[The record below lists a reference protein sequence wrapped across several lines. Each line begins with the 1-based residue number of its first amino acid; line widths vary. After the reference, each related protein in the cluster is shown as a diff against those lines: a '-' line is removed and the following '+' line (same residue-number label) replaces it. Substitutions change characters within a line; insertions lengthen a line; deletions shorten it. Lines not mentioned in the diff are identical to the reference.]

1 MNLFFNIEHPMSNE
15 FLDRHIG
22 PSADDI
28 ISMLNSINCKSVDE
42 VVAQTVPESILF
54 GNRMN
59 VEEGLTERDSLELA
73 TQLAGENIL
82 ATNFIGQGYYGTLM
96 PSVIQRNILENP
108 GWYTAY
114 TPYQAEIS
122 QGRLE
127 MLLNFQ
133 QMIIDLTGMDISNAS
148 LLDEPTACAEAMM
161 MAKRTNRKNKSN
173 RFLVDS
179 NTNAQTITILQTR
192 AKPLGI
198 ELVIEDVQNNNFSD
212 CFAVLMQS
220 PGTNGE
226 VRDLSSDIAKAK
238 DNGALTIV
246 ACDVLALA
254 LIKTPAEM
262 GADIAVGNSQ
272 RFGVPMGFG
281 GPHAAY
287 LATRDE
293 FKRMVPGRLIGV
305 SQDVLGNPAM
315 RMSLQTREQHI
326 RRDKATSNICTAQ
339 VLLAVLAAAYGIYHG
354 AAGLKKIASKVH
366 AKAAS
371 LAASLQAAGFDLAAE
386 QFFDTITINTD
397 NAQALFKL
405 AQQASINLRLLSDT
419 QLSIAVDETTTE
431 AELSNLLNVFSVS
444 ELTNSEGVLSQHM
457 MRKTAYLTH
466 SVFSNYHSETEMMR
480 YLKRLENKDIAL
492 NHSMIALG
500 SCTMKLNA
508 ATQMYPISL
517 PGFSKLH
524 PYAPTEQTKGYQQL
538 FKDLEHSLC
547 EVTGYDAV
555 SLQPNAGSQGEFAGL
570 LAIHA
575 YHDSRGDA
583 HRNICLIPSSA
594 HGTNPASAIMAGMKV
609 VIVKCDESG
618 NIDIDDLKAKVEKH
632 ADNLSAIMVTYP
644 STHGVFEVAIKEICE
659 IIHAAGGQVYLDG
672 ANLNA
677 MVGVTRM
684 GEFGADVSH
693 INLHKTF
700 AIPHGGGGPGM
711 GPIGVK
717 AHLAEFLPGNPLE
730 KDSNAVSAA
739 MYGSASILPISWSYI
754 KLLGKYGMQRSTEVA
769 IVSANYIANALAQS
783 FPILYRGDQGMVAHE
798 CIIDIRPL
806 KEQSGISEED
816 IAKRLMDYGF
826 HSPTMSFPVAGTL
839 MIEPTESESKREID
853 RFITAM
859 ISIHDEIQKVI
870 DGRWDKDNNP
880 LKNAPH
886 TAHEMSTE
894 WTYPYTRQEAVYP
907 VESLVANKYFPP
919 VKRIDNVYG
928 DRNLFCSCVS
938 TKDFA

>member
-1 MNLFFNIEHPMSNE
+1 MSNE

-22 PSADDI
+22 PSEAEI
-28 ISMLNSINCKSVDE
+28 ASMLSAIGQKTVDD
-42 VVAQTVPESILF
+42 VVSKTVPEGILF
-54 GNRMN
+54 GNRMD
-59 VEEGLTERDSLELA
+59 VDEGLSERDTLALA
-73 TQLAGENIL
+73 TKLAADNII
-82 ATNFIGQGYYGTLM
+82 ASNFIGQGYYGTLM
-96 PSVIQRNILENP
+96 PTVIQRNILENP

-133 QMIIDLTGMDISNAS
+133 QMIMDLTGMDISNAS
-148 LLDEPTACAEAMM
+148 LLDEPTAAAEAMM
-161 MAKRTNRKNKSN
+161 MAKRANRKNKSN
-173 RFLVDS
+173 KLLIDS
-179 NTNAQTITILQTR
+179 NTHPQTITILQTR
-192 AKPLGI
+192 AKPIGI
-198 ELVIEDVQNNNFSD
+198 ELVVADVQENDFSD

-226 VRDLSSDIAKAK
+226 VRDLSGDISKAKAQ
-238 DNGALTIV
+238 NVLTIV
-246 ACDVLALA
+246 ACDILALT

-262 GADIAVGNSQ
+262 GADIAIGNSQ

-281 GPHAAY
+281 GPHAAF

-293 FKRMVPGRLIGV
+293 FKRMVPGRIIGV
-305 SQDVLGNPAM
+305 SQDALGNPAM

-354 AAGLKKIASKVH
+354 AKGLKKIAQSVH
-366 AKAAS
+366 NKAVNLAQS
-371 LAASLQAAGFDLAAE
+371 LENSGFELLSNS
-386 QFFDTITINTD
+386 FFDTITIKTDKAQEFFNT
-397 NAQALFKL
+397 
-405 AQQASINLRLLSDT
+405 AQQQDINLRLLSDT
-419 QLSIAVDETTTE
+419 QLTIAIDETTTSQ
-431 AELSNLLNVFSVS
+431 ELQALLSILSASKASDLQSASKASDLPMRQS
-444 ELTNSEGVLSQHM
+444 E
-457 MRKTAYLTH
+457 YLTH
-466 SVFSNYHSETEMMR
+466 PVFSLYHSETEMMR

-517 PGFSKLH
+517 PGFSKIH
-524 PYAPTEQTKGYQQL
+524 PYAPENQTQGYQQL
-538 FKDLEHSLC
+538 FKDLEHALA

-575 YHDSRGDA
+575 YHNSRGES

-594 HGTNPASAIMAGMKV
+594 HGTNPASAVMAGMKV

-618 NIDIDDLKAKVEKH
+618 NIDIDDLQTKADKH

-644 STHGVFEVAIKEICE
+644 STHGVFEVEIQQVCE
-659 IIHAAGGQVYLDG
+659 IIHSKGGQVYLDG

-677 MVGVTRM
+677 MVGITRM

-717 AHLAEFLPGNPLE
+717 THLAEFLPGNPLNRN
-730 KDSNAVSAA
+730 SNAVSAT

-754 KLLGKYGMQRSTEVA
+754 KLLGKYGMQRSTEIA
-769 IVSANYIANALAQS
+769 IVSANYIADELKDY
-783 FPILYRGDQGMVAHE
+783 FPILYRGEQGMVAHE

-806 KEQSGISEED
+806 KAQSGIAEED

-859 ISIHDEIQKVI
+859 ISIYNEIQKVI
-870 DGRWDKDNNP
+870 SGEWDTDNNP

-886 TAHEMSTE
+886 TAVEMAGE
-894 WTYPYTRQEAVYP
+894 WNYPYTRTEALYP
-907 VESLVANKYFPP
+907 VASLLANKYFPP

-928 DRNLFCSCVS
+928 DRNLFCSCIAI
-938 TKDFA
+938 KDFE

>member
-1 MNLFFNIEHPMSNE
+1 
-15 FLDRHIG
+15 
-22 PSADDI
+22 
-28 ISMLNSINCKSVDE
+28 MLNSINCKTVDE
-42 VVAQTVPESILF
+42 VVSKTVPDSILF
-54 GNRMN
+54 GNRML
-59 VEEGLTERDSLELA
+59 VDEGLTERDSLELA
-73 TQLAGENIL
+73 TKLASENIL

-148 LLDEPTACAEAMM
+148 LLDEPTAAAEAMM
-161 MAKRTNRKNKSN
+161 MAKRANRKNKSN
-173 RFLVDS
+173 RFLIDQ
-179 NTNAQTITILQTR
+179 NTNPQTITILQTR

-198 ELVIEDVQNNNFSD
+198 ELVVENIQNNDFSD
-212 CFAVLMQS
+212 CFAALLQS

-226 VRDLSSDIAKAK
+226 VRDLTNDLAKAK
-238 DNGALTIV
+238 EAGVLTIV
-246 ACDVLALA
+246 ACDLLALT

-281 GPHAAY
+281 GPHAAF

-305 SQDVLGNPAM
+305 SQDVAGNPAM

-339 VLLAVLAAAYGIYHG
+339 VLLAVLAAAYGVYHG
-354 AAGLKKIASKVH
+354 AKGLKKIATKVH
-366 AKAAS
+366 IKASS
-371 LAASLQAAGFDLAAE
+371 LATSLKSAGFELATE
-386 QFFDTITINTD
+386 QFFDTVTIATD
-397 NAQALFKL
+397 QAKALFEKAQA
-405 AQQASINLRLLSDT
+405 QNINLRLLADN
-419 QLSIAVDETTTE
+419 QLTIAVDETTTE
-431 AELSNLLNVFSVS
+431 AELLALLAIFSVDGLSDS
-444 ELTNSEGVLSQHM
+444 EPLLSTDM
-457 MRKTAYLTH
+457 LRKSTYLTH
-466 SVFSNYHSETEMMR
+466 PVFSQYHSETEMMR

-524 PYAPTEQTKGYQQL
+524 PYVPEDQTLGYQQL
-538 FKDLEHSLC
+538 FKDLEHALC

-570 LAIHA
+570 LAIHS
-575 YHDSRGDA
+575 YHESRGDFD
-583 HRNICLIPSSA
+583 RNICLIPSSA
-594 HGTNPASAIMAGMKV
+594 HGTNPASAVMAGMKV
-609 VIVKCDESG
+609 VIVKCDEAG
-618 NIDIDDLKAKVEKH
+618 NIDVEDLKAKVEKH
-632 ADNLSAIMVTYP
+632 AEKLSAIMVTYP
-644 STHGVFEVAIKEICE
+644 STHGVFEVEIKQICE

-677 MVGVTRM
+677 MVGITRM

-717 AHLAEFLPGNPLE
+717 AHLAEFLPGDPLE
-730 KDSNAVSAA
+730 KNSNAVSAA

-754 KLLGKYGMQRSTEVA
+754 KLLGKYGMQRSTEIA
-769 IVSANYIANALAQS
+769 IVSANYVANELAQS

-806 KEQSGISEED
+806 KAQSGISEED

-826 HSPTMSFPVAGTL
+826 HSPTMSFPVTGTL
-839 MIEPTESESKREID
+839 MIEPTESESKHEMD

-859 ISIHDEIQKVI
+859 TSIHTEIQKVI
-870 DGRWDKDNNP
+870 SGEWDKDNNP

-886 TAHEMSTE
+886 TAYEMAGE
-894 WTYPYTRQEAVYP
+894 WSYPYSRQEALYP
-907 VESLVANKYFPP
+907 VESLVVNKYFPP

-928 DRNLFCSCVS
+928 DRNLFCSCV
-938 TKDFA
+938 TTQDFA

>member
-1 MNLFFNIEHPMSNE
+1 MSNE

-22 PSADDI
+22 PSAEDI
-28 ISMLNSINCKSVDE
+28 TSMLDAINCKTVHE
-42 VVAQTVPESILF
+42 VISKTVPNAILF
-54 GNRMN
+54 GNRME
-59 VEEGLTERDSLELA
+59 VDEGLTERDSLELA
-73 TQLAGENIL
+73 TKLASDNVL

-96 PSVIQRNILENP
+96 PTVIQRNILENP

-161 MAKRTNRKNKSN
+161 MAKRANRKNKSN
-173 RFLVDS
+173 KFLIDS
-179 NTNAQTITILQTR
+179 NTNIQTITILQTR

-198 ELVIEDVQNNNFSD
+198 ELVVEDIQNNDFSD
-212 CFAVLMQS
+212 CFAALLQS
-220 PGTNGE
+220 PGANGE
-226 VRDLSSDIAKAK
+226 VRDLTSDIAKAK
-238 DNGALTIV
+238 DNGVLTIV

-293 FKRMVPGRLIGV
+293 FKRMVPGRIIGV

-339 VLLAVLAAAYGIYHG
+339 VLLAVLAAAYGVYHG

-366 AKAAS
+366 AKAS
-371 LAASLQAAGFDLAAE
+371 NLAASLSVAGFELAAA
-386 QFFDTITINTD
+386 QFFDTVTINTD
-397 NAQALFKL
+397 KAQDLFTS
-405 AQQASINLRLLSDT
+405 AQKMGINIRLLNDT
-419 QLSIAVDETTTE
+419 QLSMSVDETTTE
-431 AELSNLLNVFSVS
+431 AELLALLSVFSIDKLLES
-444 ELTNSEGVLSQHM
+444 DAALSVDM
-457 MRKTAYLTH
+457 MRTTEYLTH
-466 SVFSNYHSETEMMR
+466 PVFSLYHSETEMMR

-524 PYAPTEQTKGYQQL
+524 PYAPEDQTQGYQQL
-538 FKDLEHSLC
+538 FKDLEHALC

-570 LAIHA
+570 LAIHS
-575 YHDSRGDA
+575 YHQSRGD
-583 HRNICLIPSSA
+583 HDRNICLIPSSA
-594 HGTNPASAIMAGMKV
+594 HGTNPASAVMAGMKV
-609 VIVKCDESG
+609 VIVKCDEAG
-618 NIDIDDLKAKVEKH
+618 NIDINDLKAKVEKH
-632 ADNLSAIMVTYP
+632 EDKLAAIMVTYP
-644 STHGVFEVAIKEICE
+644 STHGVFEVEIKNICD
-659 IIHAAGGQVYLDG
+659 IIHNAGGQVYLDG

-677 MVGVTRM
+677 MVGITRM

-717 AHLAEFLPGNPLE
+717 SHLAPFLPGDPLD

-769 IVSANYIANALAQS
+769 IVSANYIADALKDS

-806 KEQSGISEED
+806 KAQSDISEED

-870 DGRWDKDNNP
+870 SGEWDKDDNP

-886 TAHEMSTE
+886 TAHEMAGE
-894 WTYPYTRQEAVYP
+894 WNYPYTRQEALYP
-907 VESLVANKYFPP
+907 VQTLVTNKYFPP

-928 DRNLFCSCVS
+928 DRNLFCSCI
-938 TKDFA
+938 TTEDFE

>member
-1 MNLFFNIEHPMSNE
+1 MSNE

-22 PSADDI
+22 PSAEDI
-28 ISMLNSINCKSVDE
+28 SAMLTAINCETVDE
-42 VVAQTVPESILF
+42 VVAKTVPNSILF
-54 GNRMN
+54 GNRMA

-73 TQLAGENIL
+73 TKLASENIL

-96 PSVIQRNILENP
+96 PTVIQRNILENP

-161 MAKRTNRKNKSN
+161 MAKRANRKNKSN
-173 RFLVDS
+173 RFLIDS

-192 AKPLGI
+192 AKPLDI
-198 ELVIEDVQNNNFSD
+198 ELVIEDIQNHDFND
-212 CFAVLMQS
+212 CFAALLQS

-226 VRDLSSDIAKAK
+226 VRDLTADITNAK
-238 DNGALTIV
+238 DKGVLTIV

-272 RFGVPMGFG
+272 RFGVLMGFG
-281 GPHAAY
+281 GPHAAF

-293 FKRMVPGRLIGV
+293 FKRMVPGRIIGV
-305 SQDVLGNPAM
+305 SQDALGNPAM

-339 VLLAVLAAAYGIYHG
+339 VLLAVLAAAYGVYHG
-354 AAGLKKIASKVH
+354 AAGLKKIATKVH
-366 AKAAS
+366 VKASS
-371 LAASLQAAGFDLAAE
+371 LATSLKSAGFELAAD
-386 QFFDTITINTD
+386 QFFDTITINTEK
-397 NAQALFKL
+397 AQALFDS
-405 AQQASINLRLLSDT
+405 AQQVGINIRLLSAT
-419 QLSIAVDETTTE
+419 QLSISVDETTTE
-431 AELSNLLNVFSVS
+431 SELLALLGVFSVS
-444 ELTNSEGVLSQHM
+444 ELVSTDSILATEIMRDSE
-457 MRKTAYLTH
+457 YLTH
-466 SVFSNYHSETEMMR
+466 PVFSQYHSETEMMR

-524 PYAPTEQTKGYQQL
+524 PYAPENQTLGYQQL
-538 FKDLEHSLC
+538 FRDLEHDLC

-575 YHDSRGDA
+575 YHDSRGDS

-594 HGTNPASAIMAGMKV
+594 HGTNPASAVMAGMKV

-618 NIDIDDLKAKVEKH
+618 NIDIDDLKAKTEKH

-644 STHGVFEVAIKEICE
+644 STHGVFEVEIKQICD

-717 AHLAEFLPGNPLE
+717 AHLADFLPGNPLD

-769 IVSANYIANALAQS
+769 IVSANYIADSLKDS

-859 ISIHDEIQKVI
+859 VSIHDEIQKVI
-870 DGRWDKDNNP
+870 SGEWEKDNNP

-886 TAHEMSTE
+886 TAHEMSGE
-894 WTYPYTRQEAVYP
+894 WAYPYTRQEALYP
-907 VESLVANKYFPP
+907 VDTLVANKYFPP

-928 DRNLFCSCVS
+928 DRNLFCSCI
-938 TKDFA
+938 TTEDFV

>member
-1 MNLFFNIEHPMSNE
+1 MSNE

-22 PSADDI
+22 PSAEDI
-28 ISMLNSINCKSVDE
+28 TSMLNSINCKTVDE
-42 VVAQTVPESILF
+42 VISKTVPESILF

-59 VEEGLTERDSLELA
+59 VDEGLTERDSLELA
-73 TQLAGENIL
+73 TKLAGENII

-96 PSVIQRNILENP
+96 PTVIQRNILENP

-161 MAKRTNRKNKSN
+161 MAKRANRKNKSN
-173 RFLVDS
+173 RFLIDS
-179 NTNAQTITILQTR
+179 NTNIQTINVLQTR

-198 ELVIEDVQNNNFSD
+198 ELVVDDIKNND
-212 CFAVLMQS
+212 CNDYFAALIQS
-220 PGTNGE
+220 PATNGE
-226 VRDLSSDIAKAK
+226 VRDLSNDIAKAK
-238 DNGALTIV
+238 ANGVLTIV

-254 LIKTPAEM
+254 LIKTPADM

-354 AAGLKKIASKVH
+354 AKGLKKISTKVH
-366 AKAAS
+366 TKASS
-371 LAASLQAAGFDLAAE
+371 LAASLSSAGFELAAD
-386 QFFDTITINTD
+386 QFFDTITIVTD
-397 NAQALFKL
+397 QAKVLFERAQKAG
-405 AQQASINLRLLSDT
+405 INLRLLHDN
-419 QLSIAVDETTTE
+419 QLSISVDETTTE
-431 AELSNLLNVFSVS
+431 TELLALLTVFSIDKLVESDGILS
-444 ELTNSEGVLSQHM
+444 ENML
-457 MRKTAYLTH
+457 RKSKYLTH
-466 SVFSNYHSETEMMR
+466 PVFSDYHCETEMMR

-524 PYAPTEQTKGYQQL
+524 PYAPVDQTKGYQQL
-538 FKDLEHSLC
+538 FKDLEHDLC
-547 EVTGYDAV
+547 EITGYDAV

-575 YHDSRGDA
+575 YHESRGD
-583 HRNICLIPSSA
+583 HDRNICLIPSSA
-594 HGTNPASAIMAGMKV
+594 HGTNPASAVMAGMKV

-618 NIDIDDLKAKVEKH
+618 NVDIDDLNVKVQKH
-632 ADNLSAIMVTYP
+632 ADKLAAIMVTYP
-644 STHGVFEVAIKEICE
+644 STHGVFEVEIKNICE
-659 IIHAAGGQVYLDG
+659 IIHTAGGQVYLDG

-693 INLHKTF
+693 LNLHKTF

-717 AHLAEFLPGNPLE
+717 AHLAEFLPGDPLVPN
-730 KDSNAVSAA
+730 SNAVSSA

-754 KLLGKYGMQRSTEVA
+754 KLLGKYGMQRSTEIA
-769 IVSANYIANALAQS
+769 IVSANYIAHELAQS
-783 FPILYRGDQGMVAHE
+783 YPILYRGDQGMVAHE

-853 RFITAM
+853 RFIVAM
-859 ISIHDEIQKVI
+859 VSIHDEIQKVI
-870 DGRWDKDNNP
+870 SGEWDKDNNP

-886 TAHEMSTE
+886 TAHEMTSE
-894 WTYPYTRQEAVYP
+894 WTYPYTRQEALYP

-928 DRNLFCSCVS
+928 DRNLFCSCV
-938 TKDFA
+938 TTEDFA

>member
-1 MNLFFNIEHPMSNE
+1 MSNE

-22 PSADDI
+22 PNQAEIDAMLSAIGCD
-28 ISMLNSINCKSVDE
+28 SVE
-42 VVAQTVPESILF
+42 QVVAKTVPESILF
-54 GNRMN
+54 GNRMK
-59 VEEGLTERDSLELA
+59 VEEGLSERDSLELA
-73 TQLAGENIL
+73 KKLAGQNQL
-82 ATNFIGQGYYGTLM
+82 FSNFIGQGYYGTLM
-96 PSVIQRNILENP
+96 PTVIQRNILENP

-127 MLLNFQ
+127 MLLTFQ
-133 QMIIDLTGMDISNAS
+133 QMIMDLTGMDISNAS
-148 LLDEPTACAEAMM
+148 LLDEPTAAAEAMM
-161 MAKRTNRKNKSN
+161 MAKRANKKNKSN

-179 NTNAQTITILQTR
+179 NTHPQTITILQTR
-192 AKPLGI
+192 AKPIGI
-198 ELVIEDVQNNNFSD
+198 ELVVEDIQNNDFSD
-212 CFAVLMQS
+212 CFAVLIQS

-226 VRDLSSDIAKAK
+226 VRDLTADIAKAK
-238 DNGALTIV
+238 EAGVLTIV
-246 ACDVLALA
+246 ACDILALA

-262 GADIAVGNSQ
+262 GADIAIGNSQ

-281 GPHAAY
+281 GPHAAF

-293 FKRMVPGRLIGV
+293 FKRMVPGRIIGV
-305 SQDVLGNPAM
+305 SQDVHGAPAM

-354 AAGLKKIASKVH
+354 ANGLRKIANKVH
-366 AKAAS
+366 IKASS
-371 LAASLQAAGFDLAAE
+371 LAKSLTQAGFELVSE
-386 QFFDTITINTD
+386 QFFDTITLNTTD
-397 NAQALFKL
+397 AQALFTK
-405 AQQASINLRLLSDT
+405 AQAQNINLRLLDDN
-419 QLSIAVDETTTE
+419 QLTIAVDETTT
-431 AELSNLLNVFSVS
+431 AQNLSELLAVFSIGSLTES
-444 ELTNSEGVLSQHM
+444 ESRLAPTMLRSSG
-457 MRKTAYLTH
+457 YLTH
-466 SVFSNYHSETEMMR
+466 PVFSNYHSETEMMR

-517 PGFSKLH
+517 PGFSSMH
-524 PYAPTEQTKGYQQL
+524 PYAPVDQTKGYQQL
-538 FKDLEHSLC
+538 FKDLEYSLV

-555 SLQPNAGSQGEFAGL
+555 SLQPNAGSQGEFSGL
-570 LAIHA
+570 LAIHS
-575 YHDSRGDA
+575 YHESRGDFD
-583 HRNICLIPSSA
+583 RNICLIPSSA
-594 HGTNPASAIMAGMKV
+594 HGTNPASAVMAGMKV

-618 NIDIDDLKAKVEKH
+618 NIDINDLKAKAEKH
-632 ADNLSAIMVTYP
+632 TDKLSAIMVTYP
-644 STHGVFEVAIKEICE
+644 STHGVFEVEIKQVCD
-659 IIHAAGGQVYLDG
+659 IIHNHGGQVYLDG

-677 MVGVTRM
+677 MVGITRM

-769 IVSANYIANALAQS
+769 IVSANYIANELKAF
-783 FPILYRGDQGMVAHE
+783 FPILYQGDQGFVAHE

-839 MIEPTESESKREID
+839 MIEPTESESKHEID
-853 RFITAM
+853 RFIAAM
-859 ISIHDEIQKVI
+859 TSIHSEIKKVI
-870 DGRWDKDNNP
+870 EGNWDKDNNP

-886 TAHEMSTE
+886 TALEMAGE
-894 WTYPYTRQEAVYP
+894 WNYPYSREEALYP
-907 VESLVANKYFPP
+907 VESLKQSKYFPP

-928 DRNLFCSCVS
+928 DRNLFCSCI
-938 TKDFA
+938 TTADFA

>member
-1 MNLFFNIEHPMSNE
+1 MSNE
-15 FLDRHIG
+15 FLARHLGPNTNDIKTMLSSIG
-22 PSADDI
+22 CS
-28 ISMLNSINCKSVDE
+28 SVDE
-42 VVAQTVPESILF
+42 VISKTVPKNILF
-54 GNRMN
+54 GNRM
-59 VEEGLTERDSLELA
+59 ELDEGMTERDTLALASSLA
-73 TQLAGENIL
+73 AKNIL

-133 QMIIDLTGMDISNAS
+133 HMIIDLTGMDISNAS
-148 LLDEPTACAEAMM
+148 LLDEPTACAEAMI
-161 MAKRTNRKNKSN
+161 MAKRANKKNKSN
-173 RFLVDS
+173 QFVIDI
-179 NTNAQTITILQTR
+179 NTHPQTIIILQTR

-198 ELVIEDVQNNNFSD
+198 ELIIKDIQHHDFSD
-212 CFAVLMQS
+212 CFACLMQY
-220 PGTNGE
+220 PGTNGD
-226 VRDLSSDIAKAK
+226 VRDLTADIARAQ
-238 DNGALTIV
+238 DNDVLTIIACDLLALT
-246 ACDVLALA
+246 LLR
-254 LIKTPAEM
+254 TPAEM

-281 GPHAAY
+281 GPHAAF
-287 LATRDE
+287 LSARDA
-293 FKRMVPGRLIGV
+293 FKRIIPGRLIGM

-354 AAGLKKIASKVH
+354 AKGLKKIALSVH
-366 AKAAS
+366 NKANNLAKS
-371 LAASLQAAGFDLAAE
+371 LLDVGFELATE
-386 QFFDTITINTD
+386 QFFDTITINTT
-397 NAQALFKL
+397 NAVSLFNTV
-405 AQQASINLRLLSDT
+405 QSNNINLRLINDK
-419 QLSIAVDETTTE
+419 QLSIALDETTTVD
-431 AELSNLLNVFSVS
+431 ELSCLVSILSIGKATYYQSENLLLNITKDNLRTSD
-444 ELTNSEGVLSQHM
+444 
-457 MRKTAYLTH
+457 YLTH
-466 SVFSNYHSETEMMR
+466 PVFSNYHCETEMMR

-508 ATQMYPISL
+508 ATQMYPITL
-517 PGFSKLH
+517 PGFSDLH
-524 PYAPTEQTKGYQQL
+524 PYAPENQTKGYQQL
-538 FKDLEHSLC
+538 FKDLEQALI

-570 LAIHA
+570 LAIKS
-575 YHDSRGDA
+575 YHQSKGEEG
-583 HRNICLIPSSA
+583 RNICLIPQSA
-594 HGTNPASAIMAGMKV
+594 HGTNPASAVMAGMKV
-609 VIVKCDESG
+609 LIVKCDESG
-618 NIDIDDLKAKVEKH
+618 NIDIQDLTTKAEKY
-632 ADNLSAIMVTYP
+632 ADKLSAIMVTYP
-644 STHGVFEVAIKEICE
+644 STHGVFEVEIKKICE
-659 IIHAAGGQVYLDG
+659 IIHTHGAQVYLDG

-677 MVGVTRM
+677 MVGITRM

-717 AHLAEFLPGNPLE
+717 AHLKEFLPGNPLI

-769 IVSANYIANALAQS
+769 IVSANYIANELKDY
-783 FPILYRGDQGMVAHE
+783 FPILYQGEHNMVAHE

-806 KEQSGISEED
+806 KEQSDISEED

-839 MIEPTESESKREID
+839 MIEPTESESLREIN
-853 RFITAM
+853 RFIKAM
-859 ISIHDEIQKVI
+859 ISIYTEIQKVI
-870 DGRWDKDNNP
+870 KGEWDKDNNP

-886 TAHEMSTE
+886 TAIEMAGQ
-894 WTYPYTRQEAVYP
+894 WQYPYSREEALYP
-907 VESLVANKYFPP
+907 VDSLKQNKYFPP

-928 DRNLFCSCVS
+928 DRNLFCSCPDI
-938 TKDFA
+938 KGFE

>member
-1 MNLFFNIEHPMSNE
+1 PNQAEIDAMLSA
-15 FLDRHIG
+15 IG
-22 PSADDI
+22 CD
-28 ISMLNSINCKSVDE
+28 SVE
-42 VVAQTVPESILF
+42 QVVARTVPESILF
-54 GNRMN
+54 GNRME
-59 VEEGLTERDSLELA
+59 VEEGLTERDSLALA
-73 TQLAGENIL
+73 KKLAGQNQL
-82 ATNFIGQGYYGTLM
+82 FSNFIGQGYYGTLM
-96 PSVIQRNILENP
+96 PTVIQRNILENP

-127 MLLNFQ
+127 MLLTFQ
-133 QMIIDLTGMDISNAS
+133 QMIMDLTGMDISNAS
-148 LLDEPTACAEAMM
+148 LLDEPTAAAEAMM
-161 MAKRTNRKNKSN
+161 MAKRANKKNKSN

-179 NTNAQTITILQTR
+179 NTHPQTITILQTR
-192 AKPLGI
+192 AKPIGI
-198 ELVIEDVQNNNFSD
+198 ELVIEDIQNNDFSD
-212 CFAVLMQS
+212 CFAALIQS

-226 VRDLSSDIAKAK
+226 VRDLTTDIAKAK
-238 DNGALTIV
+238 EAGVLTIV
-246 ACDVLALA
+246 ACDILALT

-262 GADIAVGNSQ
+262 GADIAIGNSQ

-281 GPHAAY
+281 GPHAAF

-293 FKRMVPGRLIGV
+293 FKRMVPGRIIGV
-305 SQDVLGNPAM
+305 SQDVHGNPAM

-354 AAGLKKIASKVH
+354 ANGLRKIANKVH
-366 AKAAS
+366 IKASS
-371 LAASLQAAGFDLAAE
+371 LAKSLTQAGFELASK
-386 QFFDTITINTD
+386 QFFDTITLNTTD
-397 NAQALFKL
+397 AQALFSK
-405 AQQASINLRLLSDT
+405 AQAQNINLRLLGDD
-419 QLSIAVDETTTE
+419 QLTIAVDETTTTQDLS
-431 AELSNLLNVFSVS
+431 ELLAVFSVGSLTES
-444 ELTNSEGVLSQHM
+444 ESSLTSAMLRDSD
-457 MRKTAYLTH
+457 YLTH
-466 SVFSNYHSETEMMR
+466 SVFSRYHSETEMMR

-517 PGFSKLH
+517 PGFSSMH
-524 PYAPTEQTKGYQQL
+524 PYAPVDQTKGYQQL
-538 FKDLEHSLC
+538 FKDLEHALA

-555 SLQPNAGSQGEFAGL
+555 SLQPNAGSQGEFSGL
-570 LAIHA
+570 LAIHS
-575 YHDSRGDA
+575 YHESRGDFD
-583 HRNICLIPSSA
+583 RNICLIPSSA
-594 HGTNPASAIMAGMKV
+594 HGTNPASAVMAGMKV

-618 NIDIDDLKAKVEKH
+618 NIDINDLKAKAEKH
-632 ADNLSAIMVTYP
+632 ADKLSAIMVTYP
-644 STHGVFEVAIKEICE
+644 STHGVFEVEIKQVCD
-659 IIHAAGGQVYLDG
+659 IIHNHGGQVYLDG

-677 MVGVTRM
+677 MVGITRM

-717 AHLAEFLPGNPLE
+717 AHLAEFLPGDPLE

-754 KLLGKYGMQRSTEVA
+754 KLLGKYGMQRSTEIA
-769 IVSANYIANALAQS
+769 IVSANYMASELKAF
-783 FPILYRGDQGMVAHE
+783 FPILYQGDQGFVAHE

-859 ISIHDEIQKVI
+859 ASIHSEIQKVI
-870 DGRWDKDNNP
+870 EGEWDKDNNP

-886 TAHEMSTE
+886 TAIEMAGE
-894 WTYPYTRQEAVYP
+894 WNYPYSREAALYP
-907 VESLVANKYFPP
+907 VESLKQSKYFPP

-928 DRNLFCSCVS
+928 DRNLFCSCI
-938 TKDFA
+938 TTEDFA

>member
-1 MNLFFNIEHPMSNE
+1 MSNE

-22 PSADDI
+22 PSAEDI
-28 ISMLNSINCKSVDE
+28 TSMLDAINCKTVDE
-42 VVAQTVPESILF
+42 VISKTVPNAILF
-54 GNRMN
+54 GNRME
-59 VEEGLTERDSLELA
+59 VDEGLTERDSLELA
-73 TQLAGENIL
+73 TKLASDNVL

-96 PSVIQRNILENP
+96 PTVIQRNILENP

-161 MAKRTNRKNKSN
+161 MAKRANRKNKSN
-173 RFLVDS
+173 KFLIDS
-179 NTNAQTITILQTR
+179 NTNIQTITILQTR

-198 ELVIEDVQNNNFSD
+198 ELVVEDIQNNDFSD
-212 CFAVLMQS
+212 CFAALLQS
-220 PGTNGE
+220 PGANGE
-226 VRDLSSDIAKAK
+226 VRDLTSDIAKAK
-238 DNGALTIV
+238 DNGVLTIV

-293 FKRMVPGRLIGV
+293 FKRMVPGRIIGV

-339 VLLAVLAAAYGIYHG
+339 VLLAVLAAAYGVYHG

-366 AKAAS
+366 AKAS
-371 LAASLQAAGFDLAAE
+371 NLAASLSVAGFELAAA

-397 NAQALFKL
+397 KAQDLFTS
-405 AQQASINLRLLSDT
+405 AQKMGINIRLLNDT
-419 QLSIAVDETTTE
+419 QLSMSVDETTTE
-431 AELSNLLNVFSVS
+431 AELLALLSVFSIDKLLES
-444 ELTNSEGVLSQHM
+444 DAALSVDM
-457 MRKTAYLTH
+457 MRTTEYLTH
-466 SVFSNYHSETEMMR
+466 PVFSLYHSETEMMR

-524 PYAPTEQTKGYQQL
+524 PYAPEDQTQGYQQL
-538 FKDLEHSLC
+538 FKDLEHALC

-570 LAIHA
+570 LAIHS
-575 YHDSRGDA
+575 YHQSRGD
-583 HRNICLIPSSA
+583 HDRNICLIPSSA
-594 HGTNPASAIMAGMKV
+594 HGTNPASAVMAGMKV
-609 VIVKCDESG
+609 VIVKCDEAG
-618 NIDIDDLKAKVEKH
+618 NIDINDLKAKVEKH
-632 ADNLSAIMVTYP
+632 EDKLAAIMVTYP
-644 STHGVFEVAIKEICE
+644 STHGVFEVEIKNICD
-659 IIHAAGGQVYLDG
+659 IIHNAGGQVYLDG

-677 MVGVTRM
+677 MVGITRM

-717 AHLAEFLPGNPLE
+717 SHLAPFLPGDPLD

-769 IVSANYIANALAQS
+769 IVSANYIADALKDS

-806 KEQSGISEED
+806 KAQSDISEED

-870 DGRWDKDNNP
+870 SGEWDKDDNP

-886 TAHEMSTE
+886 TAHEMAGE
-894 WTYPYTRQEAVYP
+894 WNYPYTRQEALYP
-907 VESLVANKYFPP
+907 VQTLVTNKYFPP

-928 DRNLFCSCVS
+928 DRNLFCSCI
-938 TKDFA
+938 TTEDFE

>member
-1 MNLFFNIEHPMSNE
+1 MSNE

-22 PSADDI
+22 PSAEDI
-28 ISMLNSINCKSVDE
+28 TSMLDAINCKTVDE
-42 VVAQTVPESILF
+42 VISKTVPNAILF
-54 GNRMN
+54 GNRME
-59 VEEGLTERDSLELA
+59 VDEGLTERDSLELA
-73 TQLAGENIL
+73 TKLASDNVL
-82 ATNFIGQGYYGTLM
+82 AMNFIGQGYYGTLM
-96 PSVIQRNILENP
+96 PTVIQRNILENP

-161 MAKRTNRKNKSN
+161 MAKRANRKNKSN
-173 RFLVDS
+173 KFLIDS
-179 NTNAQTITILQTR
+179 NTNRQTITILQTR

-198 ELVIEDVQNNNFSD
+198 ELVVEDIQNNDFSD
-212 CFAVLMQS
+212 CFAALLQS
-220 PGTNGE
+220 PGANGE
-226 VRDLSSDIAKAK
+226 VRDLTSDIAKAK
-238 DNGALTIV
+238 DNGVLTIV

-293 FKRMVPGRLIGV
+293 FKRMVPGRIIGV

-339 VLLAVLAAAYGIYHG
+339 VLLAVLAAAYGVYHG

-366 AKAAS
+366 AKAS
-371 LAASLQAAGFDLAAE
+371 NLAASLSVAGFELAST
-386 QFFDTITINTD
+386 QFFDTITIKTD
-397 NAQALFKL
+397 KAQDLFTS
-405 AQQASINLRLLSDT
+405 AQKMGINIRLLNDM
-419 QLSIAVDETTTE
+419 QLSMSVDETTTE
-431 AELSNLLNVFSVS
+431 AQLLALLSVFSIDKLLES
-444 ELTNSEGVLSQHM
+444 DAALSVDM
-457 MRKTAYLTH
+457 MRTTEYLTH
-466 SVFSNYHSETEMMR
+466 PVFSLYHSETEMMR

-524 PYAPTEQTKGYQQL
+524 PYAPEDQTQGYQQL
-538 FKDLEHSLC
+538 FKDLEHALC

-570 LAIHA
+570 LAIHS
-575 YHDSRGDA
+575 YHQSRGD
-583 HRNICLIPSSA
+583 HDRNICLIPSSA
-594 HGTNPASAIMAGMKV
+594 HGTNPASAVMAGMKV
-609 VIVKCDESG
+609 VIVKCDEAG
-618 NIDIDDLKAKVEKH
+618 NIDINDLKAKVEKH
-632 ADNLSAIMVTYP
+632 EDKLAAIMVTYP
-644 STHGVFEVAIKEICE
+644 STHGVFEVEIKNICD
-659 IIHAAGGQVYLDG
+659 IIHNAGGQVYLDG

-677 MVGVTRM
+677 MVGITRM

-717 AHLAEFLPGNPLE
+717 SHLAPFLPGDPLD

-769 IVSANYIANALAQS
+769 IVSANYIADALKDS

-806 KEQSGISEED
+806 KAQSDISEED

-870 DGRWDKDNNP
+870 SGEWDKDNNP

-886 TAHEMSTE
+886 TAHEMAGE
-894 WTYPYTRQEAVYP
+894 WNYPYTRQEALYP
-907 VESLVANKYFPP
+907 VRTLVTNKYFPP

-928 DRNLFCSCVS
+928 DRNLFCSCI
-938 TKDFA
+938 TTEDFE

>member
-1 MNLFFNIEHPMSNE
+1 MSNE

-22 PSADDI
+22 PNQAEIDAMLSAIGCD
-28 ISMLNSINCKSVDE
+28 SVE
-42 VVAQTVPESILF
+42 QVVARTVPESILF
-54 GNRMN
+54 GNRME
-59 VEEGLTERDSLELA
+59 VEEGLTERDSLALA
-73 TQLAGENIL
+73 KKLAGQNQL
-82 ATNFIGQGYYGTLM
+82 FSNFIGQGYYGTLM
-96 PSVIQRNILENP
+96 PTVIQRNILENP

-127 MLLNFQ
+127 MLLTFQ
-133 QMIIDLTGMDISNAS
+133 QMIMDLTGMDISNAS
-148 LLDEPTACAEAMM
+148 LLDEPTAAAEAMM
-161 MAKRTNRKNKSN
+161 MAKRANKKNKSN

-179 NTNAQTITILQTR
+179 NTHPQTITILQTR
-192 AKPLGI
+192 AKPIGI
-198 ELVIEDVQNNNFSD
+198 ELVIEDIQNNDFSD
-212 CFAVLMQS
+212 CFAVLIQS

-226 VRDLSSDIAKAK
+226 VRDLTTDIAKAK
-238 DNGALTIV
+238 EAGVLTIV
-246 ACDVLALA
+246 ACDILALT

-262 GADIAVGNSQ
+262 GADIAIGNSQ

-281 GPHAAY
+281 GPHAAF

-293 FKRMVPGRLIGV
+293 FKRMVPGRIIGV
-305 SQDVLGNPAM
+305 SQDVHGNPAM

-354 AAGLKKIASKVH
+354 ANGLRKIANKVH
-366 AKAAS
+366 IKASS
-371 LAASLQAAGFDLAAE
+371 LAKSLTQAGFELASK
-386 QFFDTITINTD
+386 QFFDTITLNTTD
-397 NAQALFKL
+397 AQALFAK
-405 AQQASINLRLLSDT
+405 AQAQNINLRLLSDN
-419 QLSIAVDETTTE
+419 QLTIAVDETTTTQDLS
-431 AELSNLLNVFSVS
+431 ELLAVFSVGSLTES
-444 ELTNSEGVLSQHM
+444 ESSLTSAMLRDSD
-457 MRKTAYLTH
+457 YLTH
-466 SVFSNYHSETEMMR
+466 SVFSRYHSETEMMR

-517 PGFSKLH
+517 PGFSSMH
-524 PYAPTEQTKGYQQL
+524 PYAPVDQTKGYQQL
-538 FKDLEHSLC
+538 FKDLEHALA

-555 SLQPNAGSQGEFAGL
+555 SLQPNAGSQGEFSGL
-570 LAIHA
+570 LAIHS
-575 YHDSRGDA
+575 YHESRGDFD
-583 HRNICLIPSSA
+583 RNICLIPSSA
-594 HGTNPASAIMAGMKV
+594 HGTNPASAVMAGMKV

-618 NIDIDDLKAKVEKH
+618 NIDINDLKAKAEKH
-632 ADNLSAIMVTYP
+632 ADKLSAIMVTYP
-644 STHGVFEVAIKEICE
+644 STHGVFEVEIKQVCD
-659 IIHAAGGQVYLDG
+659 IIHNHGGQVYLDG

-677 MVGVTRM
+677 MVGITRM

-717 AHLAEFLPGNPLE
+717 AHLAEFLPGDPLE

-754 KLLGKYGMQRSTEVA
+754 KLLGKYGMQRSTEIA
-769 IVSANYIANALAQS
+769 IVSANYMASELKAF
-783 FPILYRGDQGMVAHE
+783 FPILYQGDQGFVAHE

-859 ISIHDEIQKVI
+859 ASIHSEIQKVI
-870 DGRWDKDNNP
+870 EGEWDKDNNP

-886 TAHEMSTE
+886 TAIEMAGE
-894 WTYPYTRQEAVYP
+894 WNYPYSREAALYP
-907 VESLVANKYFPP
+907 VESLKQSKYFPP

-928 DRNLFCSCVS
+928 DRNLFCSCI
-938 TKDFA
+938 TTEDFA

>member
-1 MNLFFNIEHPMSNE
+1 MSNE

-22 PSADDI
+22 PSAEDI
-28 ISMLNSINCKSVDE
+28 TSMLDAINCKTVHE
-42 VVAQTVPESILF
+42 VISKTVPNAILF
-54 GNRMN
+54 GNRME
-59 VEEGLTERDSLELA
+59 VDEGLTERDSLELA
-73 TQLAGENIL
+73 TKLASDNVL

-96 PSVIQRNILENP
+96 PTVIQRNILENP

-161 MAKRTNRKNKSN
+161 MAKRANRKNKSN
-173 RFLVDS
+173 KFLIDS
-179 NTNAQTITILQTR
+179 NTNIQTITILQTR

-198 ELVIEDVQNNNFSD
+198 ELVVEDIQNNDFSD
-212 CFAVLMQS
+212 CFAALLQS
-220 PGTNGE
+220 PGANGE
-226 VRDLSSDIAKAK
+226 VRDLTSDIAKAK
-238 DNGALTIV
+238 DNGVLTIV

-293 FKRMVPGRLIGV
+293 FKRMVPGRIIGV

-339 VLLAVLAAAYGIYHG
+339 VLLAVLAAAYGVYHG

-366 AKAAS
+366 AKAS
-371 LAASLQAAGFDLAAE
+371 NLAASLSVAGYELAAV

-397 NAQALFKL
+397 KAQDLFTS
-405 AQQASINLRLLSDT
+405 AQKMGINIRLLNDT
-419 QLSIAVDETTTE
+419 QLSMSVDETTTK
-431 AELSNLLNVFSVS
+431 AELLALLSVFSIDKLLES
-444 ELTNSEGVLSQHM
+444 DAALSVDM
-457 MRKTAYLTH
+457 MRTTEYLTH
-466 SVFSNYHSETEMMR
+466 PVFSLYHSETEMMR

-524 PYAPTEQTKGYQQL
+524 PYAPEDQTLGYQQL
-538 FKDLEHSLC
+538 FKDLEHALC

-570 LAIHA
+570 LAIHS
-575 YHDSRGDA
+575 YHQSRGD
-583 HRNICLIPSSA
+583 HDRNICLIPSSA
-594 HGTNPASAIMAGMKV
+594 HGTNPASAVMAGMKV
-609 VIVKCDESG
+609 VIVKCDEAG
-618 NIDIDDLKAKVEKH
+618 NIDINDLKAKVEKH
-632 ADNLSAIMVTYP
+632 EDKLAAIMVTYP
-644 STHGVFEVAIKEICE
+644 STHGVFEVEIKNICD
-659 IIHAAGGQVYLDG
+659 IIHNAGGQVYLDG

-677 MVGVTRM
+677 MVGITRM

-717 AHLAEFLPGNPLE
+717 SHLAQFLPGDPLD

-769 IVSANYIANALAQS
+769 IVSANYIADALKDS

-806 KEQSGISEED
+806 KAQSDISEED

-870 DGRWDKDNNP
+870 SGEWDKDDNP

-886 TAHEMSTE
+886 TAHEMAGE
-894 WTYPYTRQEAVYP
+894 WNYPYTRQEALYP
-907 VESLVANKYFPP
+907 VRTLVTNKYFPP

-928 DRNLFCSCVS
+928 DRNLFCSCI
-938 TKDFA
+938 TTEDFE

>member
-1 MNLFFNIEHPMSNE
+1 MSNE

-22 PSADDI
+22 PSAEDI
-28 ISMLNSINCKSVDE
+28 TSMLDAINCKTVHE
-42 VVAQTVPESILF
+42 VISKTVPNAILF
-54 GNRMN
+54 GNRME
-59 VEEGLTERDSLELA
+59 VDEGLTERDSLELA
-73 TQLAGENIL
+73 TKLASDNVL

-96 PSVIQRNILENP
+96 PTVIQRNILENP

-161 MAKRTNRKNKSN
+161 MAKRANRKNKSN
-173 RFLVDS
+173 KFLIDS
-179 NTNAQTITILQTR
+179 NTNIQTITILQTR

-198 ELVIEDVQNNNFSD
+198 ELVVEDIQNNDFSD
-212 CFAVLMQS
+212 CFAALLQS
-220 PGTNGE
+220 PGANGE
-226 VRDLSSDIAKAK
+226 VRDLTSDIAKAK
-238 DNGALTIV
+238 DNGVLTIV

-293 FKRMVPGRLIGV
+293 FKRMVPGRIIGV

-339 VLLAVLAAAYGIYHG
+339 VLLAVLAAAYGVYHG

-366 AKAAS
+366 AKAS
-371 LAASLQAAGFDLAAE
+371 NLAASLSVAGFELAAA

-397 NAQALFKL
+397 KAQDLFTS
-405 AQQASINLRLLSDT
+405 AQKMGINIRLLNDT
-419 QLSIAVDETTTE
+419 QLSMSVDETTTE
-431 AELSNLLNVFSVS
+431 AELLALLSVFSIDKLLES
-444 ELTNSEGVLSQHM
+444 DAALSVDM
-457 MRKTAYLTH
+457 MRTTEYLTH
-466 SVFSNYHSETEMMR
+466 PVFSLYHSETEMMR

-524 PYAPTEQTKGYQQL
+524 PYAPEDQTLGYQQL
-538 FKDLEHSLC
+538 FKDLEHALC

-570 LAIHA
+570 LAIHS
-575 YHDSRGDA
+575 YHQSRGD
-583 HRNICLIPSSA
+583 HDRNICLIPSSA
-594 HGTNPASAIMAGMKV
+594 HGTNPASAVMAGMKV
-609 VIVKCDESG
+609 VIVKCDEAG
-618 NIDIDDLKAKVEKH
+618 NIDINDLKAKVEKH
-632 ADNLSAIMVTYP
+632 EDKLAAIMVTYP
-644 STHGVFEVAIKEICE
+644 STHGVFEVEIKNICD
-659 IIHAAGGQVYLDG
+659 IIHNAGGQVYLDG

-677 MVGVTRM
+677 MVGITRM

-717 AHLAEFLPGNPLE
+717 SHLAQFLPGDPLD

-769 IVSANYIANALAQS
+769 IVSANYIADALKDS

-806 KEQSGISEED
+806 KAQSDISEED

-870 DGRWDKDNNP
+870 SGEWDKDDNP

-886 TAHEMSTE
+886 TAHEMAGE
-894 WTYPYTRQEAVYP
+894 WNYPYTRQEALYP
-907 VESLVANKYFPP
+907 VRTLVTNKYFPP

-928 DRNLFCSCVS
+928 DRNLFCSCI
-938 TKDFA
+938 TTEDFE

>member
-1 MNLFFNIEHPMSNE
+1 MSNE

-22 PSADDI
+22 PSAEDI
-28 ISMLNSINCKSVDE
+28 TSMLDAINCKTVDE
-42 VVAQTVPESILF
+42 VISKTVPNAILF
-54 GNRMN
+54 GNRME
-59 VEEGLTERDSLELA
+59 VDEGLTERDSLELA
-73 TQLAGENIL
+73 TKLASDNVL
-82 ATNFIGQGYYGTLM
+82 AMNFIGQGYYGTLM
-96 PSVIQRNILENP
+96 PTVIQRNILENP

-161 MAKRTNRKNKSN
+161 MAKRANRKNKSN
-173 RFLVDS
+173 KFLIDS
-179 NTNAQTITILQTR
+179 NTNRQTITILQTR

-198 ELVIEDVQNNNFSD
+198 ELVVEDIQNNDFSD
-212 CFAVLMQS
+212 CFAALLQS
-220 PGTNGE
+220 PGANGE
-226 VRDLSSDIAKAK
+226 VRDLTSDIAKAK
-238 DNGALTIV
+238 DNGVLTIV

-293 FKRMVPGRLIGV
+293 FKRMVPGRIIGV

-339 VLLAVLAAAYGIYHG
+339 VLLAVLAAAYGVYHG

-366 AKAAS
+366 AKAS
-371 LAASLQAAGFDLAAE
+371 NLAASLSVAGFELAAT
-386 QFFDTITINTD
+386 QFFDTITIKTD
-397 NAQALFKL
+397 KAQDLFTS
-405 AQQASINLRLLSDT
+405 AQKMGINIRLLNDM
-419 QLSIAVDETTTE
+419 QLSMSVDETTTE
-431 AELSNLLNVFSVS
+431 AQLLALLSVFSIDKLLES
-444 ELTNSEGVLSQHM
+444 DAALSVDM
-457 MRKTAYLTH
+457 MRTTEYLTH
-466 SVFSNYHSETEMMR
+466 PVFSLYHSETEMMR

-524 PYAPTEQTKGYQQL
+524 PYAPEDQTQGYQQL
-538 FKDLEHSLC
+538 FKDLEHALC

-570 LAIHA
+570 LAIHS
-575 YHDSRGDA
+575 YHQSRGD
-583 HRNICLIPSSA
+583 HDRNICLIPSSA
-594 HGTNPASAIMAGMKV
+594 HGTNPASAVMAGMKV
-609 VIVKCDESG
+609 VIVKCDEAG
-618 NIDIDDLKAKVEKH
+618 NIDINDLKTKVEKH
-632 ADNLSAIMVTYP
+632 EDKLAAIMVTYP
-644 STHGVFEVAIKEICE
+644 STHGVFEVEIKNICD
-659 IIHAAGGQVYLDG
+659 IIHNAGGQVYLDG

-677 MVGVTRM
+677 MVGITRM

-717 AHLAEFLPGNPLE
+717 SHLAPFLPGDPLD

-769 IVSANYIANALAQS
+769 IVSANYIADALKDS

-806 KEQSGISEED
+806 KAQSDISEED

-870 DGRWDKDNNP
+870 SGEWDKDNNP

-886 TAHEMSTE
+886 TAHEMAGE
-894 WTYPYTRQEAVYP
+894 WNYPYTRQEALYP
-907 VESLVANKYFPP
+907 VRTLVTNKYFPP

-928 DRNLFCSCVS
+928 DRNLFCSCI
-938 TKDFA
+938 TTEDFE

>member
-1 MNLFFNIEHPMSNE
+1 MSNE

-22 PSADDI
+22 PSTQDI
-28 ISMLNSINCKSVDE
+28 ASMLNNINCKSVDE
-42 VVAQTVPESILF
+42 VVSKTVPDSILF
-54 GNRMN
+54 GNRME
-59 VEEGLTERDSLELA
+59 VDEGLTERDSLELA
-73 TQLAGENIL
+73 TKLAGENIL

-96 PSVIQRNILENP
+96 PAVIQRNILENP

-148 LLDEPTACAEAMM
+148 LLDEPTAAAEAMM
-161 MAKRTNRKNKSN
+161 MAKRANRKNKSN
-173 RFLVDS
+173 KFFIDK
-179 NTNAQTITILQTR
+179 NTHPQTITVLQTR

-198 ELVIEDVQNNNFSD
+198 ELVVEDVQSNELDD
-212 CFAVLMQS
+212 CFAALLQS
-220 PGTNGE
+220 PGTDGE
-226 VRDLSSDIAKAK
+226 VRDLTADIAKAK
-238 DNGALTIV
+238 DNNVLTIV
-246 ACDVLALA
+246 ACDILALT

-262 GADIAVGNSQ
+262 GADIAIGNSQ

-281 GPHAAY
+281 GPHAAF

-293 FKRMVPGRLIGV
+293 FKRMVPGRIIGV
-305 SQDVLGNPAM
+305 SQDVHGNLAM

-339 VLLAVLAAAYGIYHG
+339 VLLAVLAAAYGVYHG
-354 AAGLKKIASKVH
+354 AEGLKNIATKVH
-366 AKAAS
+366 LKASSLAESLKAAGYE
-371 LAASLQAAGFDLAAE
+371 LAAN

-397 NAQALFKL
+397 KAQALFSN
-405 AQQASINLRLLSDT
+405 AQQLGINIRLLSSN
-419 QLSIAVDETTTE
+419 QLSIAVDEITTE
-431 AELSNLLNVFSVS
+431 AELLALLAVFSVS
-444 ELTNSEGVLSQHM
+444 ELSEAKMALPVEMTRQSE
-457 MRKTAYLTH
+457 YLTH
-466 SVFSNYHSETEMMR
+466 PVFSQYHSETEMMR

-508 ATQMYPISL
+508 AVQMYPVSL

-524 PYAPTEQTKGYQQL
+524 PYVPEAQAMGYQQL
-538 FKDLEHSLC
+538 FKELEHALC

-570 LAIHA
+570 LAIHS
-575 YHDSRGDA
+575 YHESRGDFD
-583 HRNICLIPSSA
+583 RNICLIPSSA
-594 HGTNPASAIMAGMKV
+594 HGTNPASAVMAGMKV

-632 ADNLSAIMVTYP
+632 KDKLSAIMVTYP
-644 STHGVFEVAIKEICE
+644 STHGVFEVEIKQICD
-659 IIHAAGGQVYLDG
+659 IIHNAGGQVYLDG

-754 KLLGKYGMQRSTEVA
+754 KLLGKYGMQRSTEIA
-769 IVSANYIANALAQS
+769 IVSANYIANELKDY

-806 KEQSGISEED
+806 KDESGISEED

-853 RFITAM
+853 RFIEAM
-859 ISIHDEIQKVI
+859 ISIYNEIQKVI
-870 DGRWDKDNNP
+870 SGEFDKDNNP

-886 TAHEMSTE
+886 TAYEMALD
-894 WTYPYTRQEAVYP
+894 WGYPYTREVALYP
-907 VESLVANKYFPP
+907 VEGLKQSKYFPP

-928 DRNLFCSCVS
+928 DRNLFCSCI
-938 TKDFA
+938 TTEDFTD

>member
-1 MNLFFNIEHPMSNE
+1 MSNE

-22 PSADDI
+22 PNQAEIDAMLSAIGCD
-28 ISMLNSINCKSVDE
+28 SVE
-42 VVAQTVPESILF
+42 QVVARTVPESILF
-54 GNRMN
+54 GNRME
-59 VEEGLTERDSLELA
+59 VEEGLTERDSLALA
-73 TQLAGENIL
+73 KKLAGQNQL
-82 ATNFIGQGYYGTLM
+82 FSNFIGQGYYGTLM
-96 PSVIQRNILENP
+96 PTVIQRNILENP

-127 MLLNFQ
+127 MLLTFQ
-133 QMIIDLTGMDISNAS
+133 QMIMDLTGMDISNAS
-148 LLDEPTACAEAMM
+148 LLDEPTAAAEAMM
-161 MAKRTNRKNKSN
+161 MAKRANKKNKSN

-179 NTNAQTITILQTR
+179 NTHPQTITILQTR
-192 AKPLGI
+192 AKPIGI
-198 ELVIEDVQNNNFSD
+198 ELVIEDIQNNDFSD
-212 CFAVLMQS
+212 CFAALIQS

-226 VRDLSSDIAKAK
+226 VRDLTTDIAKAK
-238 DNGALTIV
+238 EAGVLTIV
-246 ACDVLALA
+246 ACDILALT

-262 GADIAVGNSQ
+262 GADIAIGNSQ

-281 GPHAAY
+281 GPHAAF

-293 FKRMVPGRLIGV
+293 FKRMVPGRIIGV
-305 SQDVLGNPAM
+305 SQDVHGNPAM

-354 AAGLKKIASKVH
+354 ANGLRKIANKVH
-366 AKAAS
+366 IKASS
-371 LAASLQAAGFDLAAE
+371 LAKSLTQAGFELASK
-386 QFFDTITINTD
+386 QFFDTITLNTTD
-397 NAQALFKL
+397 AQALFSK
-405 AQQASINLRLLSDT
+405 AQAQNINLRLLGDD
-419 QLSIAVDETTTE
+419 QLTIAVDETTTTQDLS
-431 AELSNLLNVFSVS
+431 ELLAVFSVGSLTES
-444 ELTNSEGVLSQHM
+444 ESSLTSAMLRDSD
-457 MRKTAYLTH
+457 YLTH
-466 SVFSNYHSETEMMR
+466 SVFSRYHSETEMMR

-517 PGFSKLH
+517 PGFSSMH
-524 PYAPTEQTKGYQQL
+524 PYAPVDQTKGYQQL
-538 FKDLEHSLC
+538 FKDLEHALA

-555 SLQPNAGSQGEFAGL
+555 SLQPNAGSQGEFSGL
-570 LAIHA
+570 LAIHS
-575 YHDSRGDA
+575 YHESRGDFD
-583 HRNICLIPSSA
+583 RNICLIPSSA
-594 HGTNPASAIMAGMKV
+594 HGTNPASAVMAGMKV

-618 NIDIDDLKAKVEKH
+618 NIDIEDLKAKAEKH
-632 ADNLSAIMVTYP
+632 ADKLSAIMVTYP
-644 STHGVFEVAIKEICE
+644 STHGVFEVEIKQVCD
-659 IIHAAGGQVYLDG
+659 IIHNHGGQVYLDG

-677 MVGVTRM
+677 MVGITRM

-717 AHLAEFLPGNPLE
+717 AHLAEFLPGDPLE

-754 KLLGKYGMQRSTEVA
+754 KLLGKYGMQRSTEIA
-769 IVSANYIANALAQS
+769 IVSANYMASELKAF
-783 FPILYRGDQGMVAHE
+783 FPILYQGDQGFVAHE

-859 ISIHDEIQKVI
+859 ASIHSEIQKVI
-870 DGRWDKDNNP
+870 EGEWDKDNNP

-886 TAHEMSTE
+886 TAIEMAGE
-894 WTYPYTRQEAVYP
+894 WNYPYSREAALYP
-907 VESLVANKYFPP
+907 VESLKQSKYFPP

-928 DRNLFCSCVS
+928 DRNLFCSCI
-938 TKDFA
+938 TTEDFA

>member
-1 MNLFFNIEHPMSNE
+1 MSNE

-22 PSADDI
+22 PSAEDI
-28 ISMLNSINCKSVDE
+28 TSMLDAINCKTVDE
-42 VVAQTVPESILF
+42 VISKTVPNAILF
-54 GNRMN
+54 GNRME
-59 VEEGLTERDSLELA
+59 VDEGLTERDSLELA
-73 TQLAGENIL
+73 TKLASDNVL
-82 ATNFIGQGYYGTLM
+82 AMNFIGQGYYGTLM
-96 PSVIQRNILENP
+96 PTVIQRNILENP

-161 MAKRTNRKNKSN
+161 MAKRANRKNKSN
-173 RFLVDS
+173 KFLIDS
-179 NTNAQTITILQTR
+179 NTNIQTITILQTR

-198 ELVIEDVQNNNFSD
+198 ELVVEDIQNNDFSD
-212 CFAVLMQS
+212 CFAALLQS
-220 PGTNGE
+220 PGANGE
-226 VRDLSSDIAKAK
+226 VRDLTSDIAKAK
-238 DNGALTIV
+238 DNGVLTIV

-293 FKRMVPGRLIGV
+293 FKRMVPGRIIGV

-339 VLLAVLAAAYGIYHG
+339 VLLAVLAAAYGVYHG
-354 AAGLKKIASKVH
+354 AAGLKKIASKAH
-366 AKAAS
+366 AKAS
-371 LAASLQAAGFDLAAE
+371 NLAASLSVAGFELAST
-386 QFFDTITINTD
+386 QFFDTITIKTD
-397 NAQALFKL
+397 KAQDLFTS
-405 AQQASINLRLLSDT
+405 AQKMGINIRLLNDM
-419 QLSIAVDETTTE
+419 QLSMSVDETTTE
-431 AELSNLLNVFSVS
+431 AQLLALLSVFSIDKLLES
-444 ELTNSEGVLSQHM
+444 DAALSVDM
-457 MRKTAYLTH
+457 MRTTEYLTH
-466 SVFSNYHSETEMMR
+466 PVFSLYHSETEMMR

-524 PYAPTEQTKGYQQL
+524 PYAPEDQTQGYQQL
-538 FKDLEHSLC
+538 FKDLEHALC

-570 LAIHA
+570 LAIHS
-575 YHDSRGDA
+575 YHQSRGD
-583 HRNICLIPSSA
+583 HDRNICLIPSSA
-594 HGTNPASAIMAGMKV
+594 HGTNPASAVMAGMKV
-609 VIVKCDESG
+609 VIVKCDEAG
-618 NIDIDDLKAKVEKH
+618 NIDINDLKTKVEKH
-632 ADNLSAIMVTYP
+632 EDKLAAIMVTYP
-644 STHGVFEVAIKEICE
+644 STHGVFEVEIKNICD
-659 IIHAAGGQVYLDG
+659 IIHNAGGQVYLDG

-677 MVGVTRM
+677 MVGITRM

-717 AHLAEFLPGNPLE
+717 SHLAPFLPGDPLD

-769 IVSANYIANALAQS
+769 IVSANYIADALKDS

-806 KEQSGISEED
+806 KAQSDISEED

-870 DGRWDKDNNP
+870 SGEWDKDNNP

-886 TAHEMSTE
+886 TAHEMAGE
-894 WTYPYTRQEAVYP
+894 WNYPYTRQEALYP
-907 VESLVANKYFPP
+907 VRTLVTNKYFPP

-928 DRNLFCSCVS
+928 DRNLFCSCI
-938 TKDFA
+938 TTEDFE

>member
-1 MNLFFNIEHPMSNE
+1 MSD

-22 PSADDI
+22 PSEADI
-28 ISMLNSINCKSVDE
+28 TSMLSAIGQKSIDAMVSK
-42 VVAQTVPESILF
+42 TVPNSILF
-54 GNRMN
+54 GNRMDIDT
-59 VEEGLTERDSLELA
+59 GMSERDTLALA
-73 TQLAGENIL
+73 TKLAAKNTL
-82 ATNFIGQGYYGTLM
+82 AINFIGQGYHGTVM

-133 QMIIDLTGMDISNAS
+133 QMIVDLTGMDISNAS
-148 LLDEPTACAEAMM
+148 LLDEPTAAAEAMM
-161 MAKRTNRKNKSN
+161 MAKRANRKNKSN
-173 RFLVDS
+173 KFLIDS
-179 NTNAQTITILQTR
+179 NAHPQTITILQTR
-192 AKPLGI
+192 AKPLDI
-198 ELVIEDVQNNNFSD
+198 ELVVEDVQNNDFSD
-212 CFAVLMQS
+212 CFAVLLQY

-226 VRDLSSDIAKAK
+226 VRDLTGDIDKAKAQSV
-238 DNGALTIV
+238 LSIV
-246 ACDVLALA
+246 ACDILALA

-262 GADIAVGNSQ
+262 GADIVVGNSQ

-281 GPHAAY
+281 GPHAAF
-287 LATRDE
+287 LATKDE
-293 FKRMVPGRLIGV
+293 FKRMIPGRIIGV
-305 SQDVLGNPAM
+305 SQDVQGNPAM

-339 VLLAVLAAAYGIYHG
+339 VLLAVLAAAYGVYHG
-354 AAGLKKIASKVH
+354 AKGIKKIATKVH
-366 AKAAS
+366 LKATALANS
-371 LAASLQAAGFDLAAE
+371 LTNAGFELTSN
-386 QFFDTITINTD
+386 QFFDTITINT
-397 NAQALFKL
+397 NEAQALFNI
-405 AQQASINLRLLSDT
+405 AQDRGVNLRLLNDN
-419 QLSIAVDETTTE
+419 QLSISVDETTSD
-431 AELSNLLNVFSVS
+431 ADLLAVLNIFSITDLIS
-444 ELTNSEGVLSQHM
+444 NSESVLAINIH
-457 MRKTAYLTH
+457 RKSKYLTH

-508 ATQMYPISL
+508 AVQMYPISL
-517 PGFSKLH
+517 PGFSSLH
-524 PYAPTEQTKGYQQL
+524 PYAPEHQSKGYQQL
-538 FKDLEHSLC
+538 FKDLEHALA

-575 YHDSRGDA
+575 YHDSRGDS
-583 HRNICLIPSSA
+583 HRNICLIPQSA
-594 HGTNPASAIMAGMKV
+594 HGTNPASAVMTGMKV

-618 NIDIDDLKAKVEKH
+618 NIDINDLQEKAKKH

-644 STHGVFEVAIKEICE
+644 STHGVFEVKIKQVCE
-659 IIHAAGGQVYLDG
+659 IIHTQGGQVYLDG

-677 MVGVTRM
+677 MIGITRM

-730 KDSNAVSAA
+730 KHSNAVSAA

-754 KLLGKYGMQRSTEVA
+754 KLLGKQGMQRSTEIA
-769 IVSANYIANALAQS
+769 ILSANYIADELKDY
-783 FPILYRGDQGMVAHE
+783 FPILYRGNQGLVAHE

-806 KEQSGISEED
+806 KEKSGISEED

-853 RFITAM
+853 RFIAAM
-859 ISIHDEIQKVI
+859 LNIYDEIQKI
-870 DGRWDKDNNP
+870 ISGEWDKDNNP

-886 TAHEMSTE
+886 TAIEMAGD
-894 WTYPYTRQEAVYP
+894 WAYPYSRTVALYP
-907 VESLVANKYFPP
+907 IESLKQNKYFPP

-928 DRNLFCSCVS
+928 DRNLFCSCV
-938 TKDFA
+938 TTEDFE

>member
-1 MNLFFNIEHPMSNE
+1 MSNE

-22 PSADDI
+22 PSAEDI
-28 ISMLNSINCKSVDE
+28 TSMLDAINCKTVDE
-42 VVAQTVPESILF
+42 VISKTVPNAILF
-54 GNRMN
+54 GNRME
-59 VEEGLTERDSLELA
+59 VDEGLTERDSLELA
-73 TQLAGENIL
+73 TKLASDNVL

-96 PSVIQRNILENP
+96 PTVIQRNILENP

-161 MAKRTNRKNKSN
+161 MAKRANRKNKSN
-173 RFLVDS
+173 KFLIDS
-179 NTNAQTITILQTR
+179 NTNIQTITILQTR

-198 ELVIEDVQNNNFSD
+198 ELVVEDIQNNDFSD
-212 CFAVLMQS
+212 CFAALLQS
-220 PGTNGE
+220 PGANGE
-226 VRDLSSDIAKAK
+226 VRDLTSDIAKAK
-238 DNGALTIV
+238 DNGVLTIV

-293 FKRMVPGRLIGV
+293 FKRMVPGRIIGV
-305 SQDVLGNPAM
+305 SKDVLGNPAM

-339 VLLAVLAAAYGIYHG
+339 VLLAVLAAAYGVYHG

-366 AKAAS
+366 AKAS
-371 LAASLQAAGFDLAAE
+371 NLAASLSVAGFELAAA

-397 NAQALFKL
+397 KAQDLFTS
-405 AQQASINLRLLSDT
+405 AQKMGINIRLLNDT
-419 QLSIAVDETTTE
+419 QLSMSVDETTTE
-431 AELSNLLNVFSVS
+431 AELLALLSVFSIDKLLES
-444 ELTNSEGVLSQHM
+444 DAALSVDM
-457 MRKTAYLTH
+457 MRTTEYLTH
-466 SVFSNYHSETEMMR
+466 PVFSLYHSETEMMR

-524 PYAPTEQTKGYQQL
+524 PYAPEDQTQGYQQL
-538 FKDLEHSLC
+538 FKDLEHALC

-570 LAIHA
+570 LAIHS
-575 YHDSRGDA
+575 YHQSRGD
-583 HRNICLIPSSA
+583 HDRNICLIPSSA
-594 HGTNPASAIMAGMKV
+594 HGTNPASAVMAGMKV
-609 VIVKCDESG
+609 VIVKCDEAG
-618 NIDIDDLKAKVEKH
+618 NIDINDLKAKVEKH
-632 ADNLSAIMVTYP
+632 EDKLAAIMVTYP
-644 STHGVFEVAIKEICE
+644 STHGVFEVEIKNICD
-659 IIHAAGGQVYLDG
+659 IIHNAGGQVYLDG

-677 MVGVTRM
+677 MVGITRM

-717 AHLAEFLPGNPLE
+717 SHLAPFLPGDPLD

-769 IVSANYIANALAQS
+769 IVSANYIADALKDS

-806 KEQSGISEED
+806 KAQSDISEED

-870 DGRWDKDNNP
+870 SGEWDKDDNP

-886 TAHEMSTE
+886 TAHEMAGE
-894 WTYPYTRQEAVYP
+894 WNYPYTRQEALYP
-907 VESLVANKYFPP
+907 VQTLVTNKYFPP

-928 DRNLFCSCVS
+928 DRNLFCSCI
-938 TKDFA
+938 TTEDFE

>member
-1 MNLFFNIEHPMSNE
+1 
-15 FLDRHIG
+15 
-22 PSADDI
+22 
-28 ISMLNSINCKSVDE
+28 MLNSINCKTVDE
-42 VVAQTVPESILF
+42 VVSKTVPDSILF
-54 GNRMN
+54 GNRML
-59 VEEGLTERDSLELA
+59 VDEGLTERDSLELA
-73 TQLAGENIL
+73 TKLASENIL

-148 LLDEPTACAEAMM
+148 LLDEPTAAAEAMM
-161 MAKRTNRKNKSN
+161 MAKRANRKNKSN
-173 RFLVDS
+173 RFLIDQ
-179 NTNAQTITILQTR
+179 NTNPQTITILQTR

-198 ELVIEDVQNNNFSD
+198 ELVVENIQNNDFSD
-212 CFAVLMQS
+212 CFAALLQS

-226 VRDLSSDIAKAK
+226 VRDLTNDLAKAK
-238 DNGALTIV
+238 EAGVLTIV
-246 ACDVLALA
+246 ACDLLALT

-281 GPHAAY
+281 GPHAAF

-305 SQDVLGNPAM
+305 SQDVAGNPAM

-339 VLLAVLAAAYGIYHG
+339 VLLAVLAAAYGVYHG
-354 AAGLKKIASKVH
+354 AKGLKKIATKVH
-366 AKAAS
+366 IKASS
-371 LAASLQAAGFDLAAE
+371 LATSLKSAGFELATE
-386 QFFDTITINTD
+386 QFFDTVTIATD
-397 NAQALFKL
+397 QAKALFEKAQA
-405 AQQASINLRLLSDT
+405 QNINLRLLADN
-419 QLSIAVDETTTE
+419 QLTIAVDETTTE
-431 AELSNLLNVFSVS
+431 AELLALLAIFSVDGLSDS
-444 ELTNSEGVLSQHM
+444 EPLLSTDM
-457 MRKTAYLTH
+457 LRKSTYLTH
-466 SVFSNYHSETEMMR
+466 PVFSQYHSETEMMR

-524 PYAPTEQTKGYQQL
+524 PYVPEDQTLGYQQL
-538 FKDLEHSLC
+538 FKDLEHALC

-570 LAIHA
+570 LAIHS
-575 YHDSRGDA
+575 YHESRGDFD
-583 HRNICLIPSSA
+583 RNICLIPSSA
-594 HGTNPASAIMAGMKV
+594 HGTNPASAVMAGMKV
-609 VIVKCDESG
+609 VIVKCDEAG
-618 NIDIDDLKAKVEKH
+618 NIDVEDLKAKVEKH
-632 ADNLSAIMVTYP
+632 AEKLSAIMVTYP
-644 STHGVFEVAIKEICE
+644 STHGVFEVEIKQICE

-672 ANLNA
+672 ANFNA
-677 MVGVTRM
+677 MVGITRM

-717 AHLAEFLPGNPLE
+717 AHLAEFLPGDPLE
-730 KDSNAVSAA
+730 KNSNAVSAA

-754 KLLGKYGMQRSTEVA
+754 KLLGKYGMQRSTEIA
-769 IVSANYIANALAQS
+769 IVSANYVANELAQS

-806 KEQSGISEED
+806 KAQSGISEED

-839 MIEPTESESKREID
+839 MIEPTESESKHEMD

-859 ISIHDEIQKVI
+859 TSIHTEIQKVI
-870 DGRWDKDNNP
+870 SGEWDKDNNP

-886 TAHEMSTE
+886 TAYEMAGE
-894 WTYPYTRQEAVYP
+894 WSYPYSRQEALYP
-907 VESLVANKYFPP
+907 VESLVVNKYFPP

-928 DRNLFCSCVS
+928 DRNLFCSCV
-938 TKDFA
+938 TTQDFA

>member
-1 MNLFFNIEHPMSNE
+1 MSNE

-22 PSADDI
+22 PSAQDI
-28 ISMLNSINCKSVDE
+28 TSMLNSINCKTVDE
-42 VVAQTVPESILF
+42 VISKTVPESILF

-59 VEEGLTERDSLELA
+59 VDEGLTERDSLELA
-73 TQLAGENIL
+73 TKLAGENII

-96 PSVIQRNILENP
+96 PTVIQRNILENP

-161 MAKRTNRKNKSN
+161 MAKRANRKNKSN
-173 RFLVDS
+173 RFLIDS
-179 NTNAQTITILQTR
+179 NTNIQTITILQTR
-192 AKPLGI
+192 AKPLDI
-198 ELVIEDVQNNNFSD
+198 ELVVEDIQNNDFSD
-212 CFAVLMQS
+212 CFAALLQS

-226 VRDLSSDIAKAK
+226 VRDLSNDIAKAK
-238 DNGALTIV
+238 ANGVLTIV
-246 ACDVLALA
+246 ACDLLALA
-254 LIKTPAEM
+254 LIKTPADM

-293 FKRMVPGRLIGV
+293 FARMVPGRLIGV

-354 AAGLKKIASKVH
+354 AKGLKKISTKVH
-366 AKAAS
+366 TKASS
-371 LAASLQAAGFDLAAE
+371 LAASLSSAGFELAAD
-386 QFFDTITINTD
+386 QFFDTITIVTD
-397 NAQALFKL
+397 QAKVLFERAQKAG
-405 AQQASINLRLLSDT
+405 INLRLLNHN
-419 QLSIAVDETTTE
+419 QLSISVDETTTE
-431 AELSNLLNVFSVS
+431 TELLALLTVFSIDKLVESDGILS
-444 ELTNSEGVLSQHM
+444 ENML
-457 MRKTAYLTH
+457 RKSKYLTH
-466 SVFSNYHSETEMMR
+466 PVFSDYHCETEMMR

-524 PYAPTEQTKGYQQL
+524 PYAPVDQTKGYQQL
-538 FKDLEHSLC
+538 FKDLEHDLC
-547 EVTGYDAV
+547 EITGYDAV

-575 YHDSRGDA
+575 YHESRGD
-583 HRNICLIPSSA
+583 HDRNICLIPSSA
-594 HGTNPASAIMAGMKV
+594 HGTNPASAVMAGMKV

-618 NIDIDDLKAKVEKH
+618 NIDIDDLNVKVQKH
-632 ADNLSAIMVTYP
+632 TDKLAAIMVTYP
-644 STHGVFEVAIKEICE
+644 STHGVFEVEIKNICE
-659 IIHAAGGQVYLDG
+659 IIHTAGGQVYLDG

-693 INLHKTF
+693 LNLHKTF

-717 AHLAEFLPGNPLE
+717 AHLAEFLPGDPLVPN
-730 KDSNAVSAA
+730 SNAVSSA

-754 KLLGKYGMQRSTEVA
+754 KLLGKYGMQRSTEIA
-769 IVSANYIANALAQS
+769 IVSANYIAHELAQS
-783 FPILYRGDQGMVAHE
+783 YPILYRGDQGMVAHE

-853 RFITAM
+853 RFIVAM
-859 ISIHDEIQKVI
+859 VSIHDEIQKVI
-870 DGRWDKDNNP
+870 SGEWDKDNNP

-886 TAHEMSTE
+886 TAHEMTSE
-894 WTYPYTRQEAVYP
+894 WTYPYTRQEALYP

-928 DRNLFCSCVS
+928 DRNLFCSCV
-938 TKDFA
+938 TTEDFA

>member
-1 MNLFFNIEHPMSNE
+1 MSNE

-22 PSADDI
+22 PSAEDI
-28 ISMLNSINCKSVDE
+28 TSMLDAINCKTVHE
-42 VVAQTVPESILF
+42 VISKTVPNAILF
-54 GNRMN
+54 GNRME
-59 VEEGLTERDSLELA
+59 VDEGLTERDSLELA
-73 TQLAGENIL
+73 TKLASDNVL

-96 PSVIQRNILENP
+96 PTVIQRNILENP

-161 MAKRTNRKNKSN
+161 MAKRANRKNKSN
-173 RFLVDS
+173 KFLIDS
-179 NTNAQTITILQTR
+179 NTNIQTITILQTR

-198 ELVIEDVQNNNFSD
+198 ELVVEDIQNNDFSD
-212 CFAVLMQS
+212 CFAALLQS
-220 PGTNGE
+220 PGANGE
-226 VRDLSSDIAKAK
+226 VRDLTSDIAKAK
-238 DNGALTIV
+238 DNGVLTIV

-293 FKRMVPGRLIGV
+293 FKRMVPGRIIGV

-339 VLLAVLAAAYGIYHG
+339 VLLAVLAAAYGVYHG

-366 AKAAS
+366 AKAS
-371 LAASLQAAGFDLAAE
+371 NLAASLSVAGFELAAA

-397 NAQALFKL
+397 KAQDLFTS
-405 AQQASINLRLLSDT
+405 AQKMGINIRLLNDT
-419 QLSIAVDETTTE
+419 QLSMSVDETTTE
-431 AELSNLLNVFSVS
+431 AELLALLSVFSIDKLLES
-444 ELTNSEGVLSQHM
+444 DAALSVDM
-457 MRKTAYLTH
+457 MRTTEYLTH
-466 SVFSNYHSETEMMR
+466 PVFSLYHSETEMMR

-524 PYAPTEQTKGYQQL
+524 PYAPEDQTQGYQQL
-538 FKDLEHSLC
+538 FKDLEHALC

-570 LAIHA
+570 LAIHS
-575 YHDSRGDA
+575 YHQSRGD
-583 HRNICLIPSSA
+583 HDRNICLIPSSA
-594 HGTNPASAIMAGMKV
+594 HGTNPASAVMAGMKV
-609 VIVKCDESG
+609 VIVKCDEAG
-618 NIDIDDLKAKVEKH
+618 NIDINDLKAKVEKH
-632 ADNLSAIMVTYP
+632 EDKLAAIMVTYP
-644 STHGVFEVAIKEICE
+644 STHGVFEVEIKNICD
-659 IIHAAGGQVYLDG
+659 IIHNAGGQVYLDG

-677 MVGVTRM
+677 MVGITRM

-717 AHLAEFLPGNPLE
+717 SHLAPFLPGDPLD

-769 IVSANYIANALAQS
+769 IVSANYIADALKDS

-806 KEQSGISEED
+806 KAQSDISEED

-870 DGRWDKDNNP
+870 SGEWDKDDNP

-886 TAHEMSTE
+886 TAHEMAGE
-894 WTYPYTRQEAVYP
+894 WNYPYTRQEALYP
-907 VESLVANKYFPP
+907 VQTLVTNKYFPP

-928 DRNLFCSCVS
+928 DRNLFCSCI
-938 TKDFA
+938 TTEDFE

>member
-1 MNLFFNIEHPMSNE
+1 MSNE

-22 PSADDI
+22 PSAEDI
-28 ISMLNSINCKSVDE
+28 TSMLDAINCKTVHE
-42 VVAQTVPESILF
+42 VISKTVPNAILF
-54 GNRMN
+54 GNRME
-59 VEEGLTERDSLELA
+59 VDEGLTERDSLELA
-73 TQLAGENIL
+73 TKLASDNVL

-96 PSVIQRNILENP
+96 PTVIQRNILENP

-161 MAKRTNRKNKSN
+161 MAKRANRKNKSN
-173 RFLVDS
+173 KFLIDS
-179 NTNAQTITILQTR
+179 NTNIQTITILQTR

-198 ELVIEDVQNNNFSD
+198 ELVVEDIQNNDFSD
-212 CFAVLMQS
+212 CFAALLQS
-220 PGTNGE
+220 PGANGE
-226 VRDLSSDIAKAK
+226 VRDLTSDIAKAK
-238 DNGALTIV
+238 DNGVLTIV

-293 FKRMVPGRLIGV
+293 FKRMVPGRIIGV

-339 VLLAVLAAAYGIYHG
+339 VLLAVLAAAYGVYHG

-366 AKAAS
+366 AKAS
-371 LAASLQAAGFDLAAE
+371 NLAASLSVAGFELAAA

-397 NAQALFKL
+397 KAQDLFTS
-405 AQQASINLRLLSDT
+405 AQKMGINIRLLNDT
-419 QLSIAVDETTTE
+419 QLSMSVDETTTE
-431 AELSNLLNVFSVS
+431 AELLALLSVFSIDKLLES
-444 ELTNSEGVLSQHM
+444 DAALSVDM
-457 MRKTAYLTH
+457 MRTTEYLTH
-466 SVFSNYHSETEMMR
+466 PVFSLYHSETEMMR

-524 PYAPTEQTKGYQQL
+524 PYAPEDQTQGYQQL
-538 FKDLEHSLC
+538 FKDLEHALC

-570 LAIHA
+570 LAIHS
-575 YHDSRGDA
+575 YHQSRGD
-583 HRNICLIPSSA
+583 HDRNICLIPSSA
-594 HGTNPASAIMAGMKV
+594 HGTNPASAVMAGMKV
-609 VIVKCDESG
+609 VIVKCDEAG
-618 NIDIDDLKAKVEKH
+618 NIDINDLKAKVEKH
-632 ADNLSAIMVTYP
+632 EDKLAAIMVTYP
-644 STHGVFEVAIKEICE
+644 STHGVFEVEIKNICD
-659 IIHAAGGQVYLDG
+659 IIHNAGGQVYLDG

-677 MVGVTRM
+677 MVGITRM

-717 AHLAEFLPGNPLE
+717 SHLAPFLPGDPLD

-769 IVSANYIANALAQS
+769 IVSANYIADALKDS

-806 KEQSGISEED
+806 KAQSDISEED

-870 DGRWDKDNNP
+870 SGEWDKDDNP

-886 TAHEMSTE
+886 TAHEMAGE
-894 WTYPYTRQEAVYP
+894 WNYPYTRQEALYP
-907 VESLVANKYFPP
+907 VRTLVTNKYFPP

-928 DRNLFCSCVS
+928 DRNLFCSCI
-938 TKDFA
+938 TTEDFE

>member
-1 MNLFFNIEHPMSNE
+1 MSNE

-22 PSADDI
+22 PNQDQI
-28 ISMLNSINCKSVDE
+28 NQMLESIGQASVDA
-42 VVAQTVPESILF
+42 VVANTVPDSIF
-54 GNRMN
+54 SGNKMD
-59 VEEGLTERDSLELA
+59 VDEALTENDTLNLA
-73 TQLAGENIL
+73 KQLASKNQL
-82 ATNFIGQGYYGTLM
+82 FTNFIGQGYYGTLM
-96 PSVIQRNILENP
+96 PAVIQRNILENP

-148 LLDEPTACAEAMM
+148 LLDEPTAAAEAMM
-161 MAKRTNRKNKSN
+161 MAKRANRKNKSN
-173 RFLVDS
+173 KFLVDV
-179 NTNAQTITILQTR
+179 NTHPQTITILQTR

-198 ELVIEDVQNNNFSD
+198 ELVVADITNNDFSD
-212 CFAVLMQS
+212 CFATLMQY

-226 VRDLSSDIAKAK
+226 VRDLTSDITKAK
-238 DNGALTIV
+238 DNGVLTIIACDILALTI
-246 ACDVLALA
+246 L
-254 LIKTPAEM
+254 KTPAEM
-262 GADIAVGNSQ
+262 GADIAIGNSQ

-281 GPHAAY
+281 GPHAAF

-293 FKRMVPGRLIGV
+293 FKRMVPGRIIGV
-305 SQDVLGNPAM
+305 SQDVHGNPAM

-354 AAGLKKIASKVH
+354 PKGIKAIAQSVHSK
-366 AKAAS
+366 ANKLAS
-371 LAASLQAAGFDLAAE
+371 ALSSSGFDLVTN
-386 QFFDTITINTD
+386 QFFDTITINTND
-397 NAQALFKL
+397 AQKYFAK
-405 AQQASINLRLLSDT
+405 AQTSEINLRLISDN
-419 QLSIAVDETTTE
+419 QISIAVDETTSD
-431 AELSNLLNVFSVS
+431 AELSSVLNVFGVS
-444 ELTNSEGVLSQHM
+444 ELDSQESQLDKDIL
-457 MRKTAYLTH
+457 RGSNYLTH
-466 SVFSNYHSETEMMR
+466 PVFNSYQSETEMMR
-480 YLKRLENKDIAL
+480 YLKRLENKDITL

-508 ATQMYPISL
+508 ATQMYPVTL
-517 PGFSKLH
+517 PDFSSMH
-524 PYAPTEQTKGYQQL
+524 PYAPEAQAEGYMQL
-538 FKDLEHSLC
+538 FKDLEHALA

-570 LAIHA
+570 LAIKS
-575 YHDSRGDA
+575 YHESKGDNN
-583 HRNICLIPSSA
+583 RNICLIPSSA
-594 HGTNPASAIMAGMKV
+594 HGTNPASAVMCGMKV

-618 NIDIDDLKAKVEKH
+618 NIDVTDLEAKVAKH
-632 ADNLSAIMVTYP
+632 SENLAAIMVTYP
-644 STHGVFEVAIKEICE
+644 STHGVFEVEITKVCE
-659 IIHAAGGQVYLDG
+659 IVHNAGGQVYLDG

-677 MVGVTRM
+677 MVGLTRM
-684 GEFGADVSH
+684 GDFGADVSH

-717 AHLAEFLPGNPLE
+717 SHLKDFLPGNPLK

-754 KLLGKYGMQRSTEVA
+754 KLLGKYGMQRATEVA
-769 IVSANYIANALAQS
+769 IVSANYIASKLEGS
-783 FPILYRGDQGMVAHE
+783 YPILYRGNKGFVAHE

-806 KEQSGISEED
+806 KEASGITEED

-839 MIEPTESESKREID
+839 MIEPTESESKHEVD
-853 RFITAM
+853 RFIEAM
-859 ISIHDEIQKVI
+859 LSIYNEIQQVI
-870 DGRWDKDNNP
+870 SGEFDKDNNP

-886 TAHEMSTE
+886 TAYEMAMDWS
-894 WTYPYTRQEAVYP
+894 YPYTREVALYP
-907 VESLVANKYFPP
+907 VAGLKQSKYFPP

-928 DRNLFCSCVS
+928 DRNLFCSCI
-938 TKDFA
+938 TTDDFTD

>member
-1 MNLFFNIEHPMSNE
+1 MSNE

-22 PSADDI
+22 PNQAEIDA
-28 ISMLNSINCKSVDE
+28 MLGAIGCNSVEQVIAK
-42 VVAQTVPESILF
+42 TVPESILF
-54 GNRMN
+54 GNRMA

-73 TQLAGENIL
+73 TQLAAENVV

-96 PSVIQRNILENP
+96 PTVIQRNILENP

-161 MAKRTNRKNKSN
+161 MAKRANRKNKSN
-173 RFLVDS
+173 RFLIDS

-198 ELVIEDVQNNNFSD
+198 ELVVEDIQNNDFSD
-212 CFAVLMQS
+212 CFAALLQS

-226 VRDLSSDIAKAK
+226 VRDLTGDINKAK
-238 DNGALTIV
+238 DNGVLTIV
-246 ACDVLALA
+246 ACDILALA
-254 LIKTPAEM
+254 LIKTPAQM

-281 GPHAAY
+281 GPHAAF

-293 FKRMVPGRLIGV
+293 FKRMVPGRIIGV

-339 VLLAVLAAAYGIYHG
+339 VLLAVLAAAYGVYHG
-354 AAGLKKIASKVH
+354 AAGLKKIATKVH
-366 AKAAS
+366 TKASS
-371 LAASLQAAGFDLAAE
+371 LAISLKSAGFELAAE
-386 QFFDTITINTD
+386 QFFDTITINTSE
-397 NAQALFKL
+397 AQTLFDS
-405 AQQASINLRLLSDT
+405 AQKVGINIRLLSET
-419 QLSIAVDETTTE
+419 QLSISVDETTTQTE
-431 AELSNLLNVFSVS
+431 LLALLAVFSVAELSQS
-444 ELTNSEGVLSQHM
+444 ESILSAEMLRDSE
-457 MRKTAYLTH
+457 YLTH
-466 SVFSNYHSETEMMR
+466 PVFSQYHSETEMMR

-517 PGFSKLH
+517 PGFSKMH
-524 PYAPTEQTKGYQQL
+524 PYAPVDQTQGYQQL
-538 FKDLEHSLC
+538 FKDLEHALC

-575 YHDSRGDA
+575 YHDSRGDS
-583 HRNICLIPSSA
+583 HRNVCLIPSSA
-594 HGTNPASAIMAGMKV
+594 HGTNPASAVMAGMKV

-618 NIDIDDLKAKVEKH
+618 NIDINDLKAKVEKH

-644 STHGVFEVAIKEICE
+644 STHGVFEVEIKNICD
-659 IIHAAGGQVYLDG
+659 IIHQAGGQVYLDG

-717 AHLAEFLPGNPLE
+717 AHLADFLPGDPL
-730 KDSNAVSAA
+730 DRNSNAVSAA

-754 KLLGKYGMQRSTEVA
+754 KLLGKYGMQRSTEIA
-769 IVSANYIANALAQS
+769 IVSANYIADALKDS
-783 FPILYRGDQGMVAHE
+783 YPILYRGAQGMVAHE

-806 KEQSGISEED
+806 KAQSGISEED

-839 MIEPTESESKREID
+839 MIEPTESESKREMD

-859 ISIHDEIQKVI
+859 IGIHDEIQKVI
-870 DGRWDKDNNP
+870 DGSWDKDNNP

-886 TAHEMSTE
+886 TAHEMVGE
-894 WTYPYTRQEAVYP
+894 WAYPYSRQEALYP
-907 VESLVANKYFPP
+907 VKSLVANKYFPP

-928 DRNLFCSCVS
+928 DRNLFCSCI
-938 TKDFA
+938 TTEDFA

>member
-1 MNLFFNIEHPMSNE
+1 MSNE

-22 PSADDI
+22 PSAQDI
-28 ISMLNSINCKSVDE
+28 TSMLNSINCKTVDE
-42 VVAQTVPESILF
+42 VISKTVPESILF

-59 VEEGLTERDSLELA
+59 VDEGLTERDSLELA
-73 TQLAGENIL
+73 TKLAGENII

-96 PSVIQRNILENP
+96 PTVIQRNILENP

-161 MAKRTNRKNKSN
+161 MAKRANRKNKSN
-173 RFLVDS
+173 RFLIDS
-179 NTNAQTITILQTR
+179 NTNIQTITILQTR
-192 AKPLGI
+192 SKPLGI
-198 ELVIEDVQNNNFSD
+198 ELVVEDIQNNDFSD
-212 CFAVLMQS
+212 CFAALLQS

-226 VRDLSSDIAKAK
+226 VRDLSNDIAKAK
-238 DNGALTIV
+238 ANGVLTIV

-254 LIKTPAEM
+254 LIKTPADM

-339 VLLAVLAAAYGIYHG
+339 VLLAVLAAAYGVYHG
-354 AAGLKKIASKVH
+354 AKGLKKIATKVH
-366 AKAAS
+366 AKASS
-371 LAASLQAAGFDLAAE
+371 LAASLSSAGFELAAD
-386 QFFDTITINTD
+386 QFFDTITIVTD
-397 NAQALFKL
+397 QAKVLFERAQKTG
-405 AQQASINLRLLSDT
+405 INLRLLNHN
-419 QLSIAVDETTTE
+419 QLSISVDETTTE
-431 AELSNLLNVFSVS
+431 TELLALLTVFSIDKLVESDGILS
-444 ELTNSEGVLSQHM
+444 ENML
-457 MRKTAYLTH
+457 RKSKYLTH
-466 SVFSNYHSETEMMR
+466 PVFSDYHCETEMMR

-524 PYAPTEQTKGYQQL
+524 PYAPVDQTKGYQQL
-538 FKDLEHSLC
+538 FKDLEHDLC
-547 EVTGYDAV
+547 EITGYDAV

-575 YHDSRGDA
+575 YHESRGD
-583 HRNICLIPSSA
+583 HDRNICLIPSSA
-594 HGTNPASAIMAGMKV
+594 HGTNPASAVMAGMKV

-618 NIDIDDLKAKVEKH
+618 NIDIDDLNVKVQKH
-632 ADNLSAIMVTYP
+632 TDKLAAIMVTYP
-644 STHGVFEVAIKEICE
+644 STHGVFEVEIKNICE
-659 IIHAAGGQVYLDG
+659 IIHTAGGQVYLDG

-693 INLHKTF
+693 LNLHKTF

-717 AHLAEFLPGNPLE
+717 AHLAEFLPGDPLVPN
-730 KDSNAVSAA
+730 SNAVSSA

-754 KLLGKYGMQRSTEVA
+754 KLLGKYGMQRSTEIA
-769 IVSANYIANALAQS
+769 IVSANYIAHELAQS
-783 FPILYRGDQGMVAHE
+783 YPILYRGDQGMVAHE

-853 RFITAM
+853 RFIVAM
-859 ISIHDEIQKVI
+859 VSIHDEIQKVI
-870 DGRWDKDNNP
+870 SGEWDKDNNP

-886 TAHEMSTE
+886 TAHEMTSE
-894 WTYPYTRQEAVYP
+894 WTYPYTRQEALYP

-928 DRNLFCSCVS
+928 DRNLFCSCV
-938 TKDFA
+938 TTEDFA

>member
-1 MNLFFNIEHPMSNE
+1 MSNE
-15 FLDRHIG
+15 FLARHLG

-28 ISMLNSINCKSVDE
+28 EAMLSSIGCLSVDE
-42 VVAQTVPESILF
+42 VVSKIVSKDILF
-54 GNRMN
+54 GNRMALD
-59 VEEGLTERDSLELA
+59 EGMTERDTLALASSLA
-73 TQLAGENIL
+73 AKNIL

-96 PSVIQRNILENP
+96 PVLIQRNILENP

-161 MAKRTNRKNKSN
+161 MAKRANRKNKSN
-173 RFLVDS
+173 CFLIDI
-179 NTNAQTITILQTR
+179 NIHPQTITILQTR

-198 ELVIEDVQNNNFSD
+198 ELIIKDIQHDDFSG
-212 CFAVLMQS
+212 CFACLMQY

-226 VRDLSSDIAKAK
+226 VRDLTADITRAKGN
-238 DNGALTIV
+238 DVLSIVTCDLLALT
-246 ACDVLALA
+246 

-262 GADIAVGNSQ
+262 GADIAVGSSQ

-281 GPHAAY
+281 GPHAAF
-287 LATRDE
+287 LSTRDE
-293 FKRMVPGRLIGV
+293 FKHMIPGRIIGI

-354 AAGLKKIASKVH
+354 AKGLKKIALSVH
-366 AKAAS
+366 AKANNLAKS
-371 LAASLQAAGFDLAAE
+371 LTSAGFELVTE
-386 QFFDTITINTD
+386 QFFDTITINTT
-397 NAQALFKL
+397 NAISLFNT
-405 AQQASINLRLLSDT
+405 AQSNNINLRLINDN
-419 QLSIAVDETTTE
+419 QLSIALDEITTIN
-431 AELSNLLNVFSVS
+431 ELSCLVS
-444 ELTNSEGVLSQHM
+444 ILS
-457 MRKTAYLTH
+457 RDKTAYYQSENLLLNITKNNLRTSDYLTH
-466 SVFSNYHSETEMMR
+466 PVFSNYHCETEMLR

-500 SCTMKLNA
+500 SCIMKLNA
-508 ATQMYPISL
+508 ATQMYPITL
-517 PGFSKLH
+517 PGFSDLH
-524 PYAPTEQTKGYQQL
+524 PYAPENQTKGYQQL
-538 FKDLEHSLC
+538 FQDLERVLV
-547 EVTGYDAV
+547 EVRGYDAA
-555 SLQPNAGSQGEFAGL
+555 SLQPNAGSQGEFSGL
-570 LAIHA
+570 LAIKS
-575 YHDSRGDA
+575 YHQSRDEEG
-583 HRNICLIPSSA
+583 RNICLIPQSA
-594 HGTNPASAIMAGMKV
+594 HGTNPASAVMAGMKV

-618 NIDIDDLKAKVEKH
+618 NIDIQDLTTKAEKY
-632 ADNLSAIMVTYP
+632 ADKLSAIMVTYP
-644 STHGVFEVAIKEICE
+644 STHGVFEVKIKQICE
-659 IIHAAGGQVYLDG
+659 IIHTHGAQVYLDG

-677 MVGVTRM
+677 MVGITRM

-717 AHLAEFLPGNPLE
+717 AHLKEFLPGNPLI
-730 KDSNAVSAA
+730 KNSNAVSAA

-754 KLLGKYGMQRSTEVA
+754 KLLGKYGMQKSTEVA
-769 IVSANYIANALAQS
+769 IVSANYIANELKNY
-783 FPILYRGDQGMVAHE
+783 FLILYQGEHNMVAHE

-826 HSPTMSFPVAGTL
+826 HSPTMSFPVAGHT
-839 MIEPTESESKREID
+839 
-853 RFITAM
+853 
-859 ISIHDEIQKVI
+859 HD
-870 DGRWDKDNNP
+870 
-880 LKNAPH
+880 
-886 TAHEMSTE
+886 
-894 WTYPYTRQEAVYP
+894 
-907 VESLVANKYFPP
+907 
-919 VKRIDNVYG
+919 
-928 DRNLFCSCVS
+928 
-938 TKDFA
+938 

>member
-1 MNLFFNIEHPMSNE
+1 MSNE

-22 PSADDI
+22 PSAQDI
-28 ISMLNSINCKSVDE
+28 TSMLDSINCKSVDE
-42 VVAQTVPESILF
+42 VVSKTVPNAILF
-54 GNRMN
+54 GNRMQ
-59 VEEGLTERDSLELA
+59 VDEGLTERDSLELA
-73 TQLAGENIL
+73 TKLAGDNIL

-96 PSVIQRNILENP
+96 PTVVQRNILENP

-133 QMIIDLTGMDISNAS
+133 QMIMDLTGMDISNAS

-161 MAKRTNRKNKSN
+161 MAKRANRKNKSN
-173 RFLVDS
+173 KFLIDS
-179 NTNAQTITILQTR
+179 NTNTQTITILQTR

-198 ELVIEDVQNNNFSD
+198 ELVVDDIQNNDFLD
-212 CFAVLMQS
+212 CFAALLQS

-226 VRDLSSDIAKAK
+226 VRDLTADIARAK
-238 DNGALTIV
+238 DNGVLTIV
-246 ACDVLALA
+246 ACDVLALT

-293 FKRMVPGRLIGV
+293 FKRRVPGRLIGV
-305 SQDVLGNPAM
+305 SQDVLGNSAM

-354 AAGLKKIASKVH
+354 AAGLKKIATKVH
-366 AKAAS
+366 AKAS
-371 LAASLQAAGFDLAAE
+371 NLAASLNAAGFELVAT

-397 NAQALFKL
+397 KAQNLFDS
-405 AQQASINLRLLSDT
+405 AQKSGINLRLLNDA
-419 QLSIAVDETTTE
+419 QLSMSVDETTTE
-431 AELSNLLNVFSVS
+431 AELSALLAVFSIDQLTES
-444 ELTNSEGVLSQHM
+444 ELALSVSIMRESE
-457 MRKTAYLTH
+457 YLTH
-466 SVFSNYHSETEMMR
+466 PVFSQYHSETEMMR
-480 YLKRLENKDIAL
+480 YLKRLENKDIAH

-517 PGFSKLH
+517 PGFSKMH
-524 PYAPTEQTKGYQQL
+524 PYAPEDQTLGYQQL
-538 FKDLEHSLC
+538 FKDLEHALC

-570 LAIHA
+570 LAIHS
-575 YHDSRGDA
+575 YHESNGDFD
-583 HRNICLIPSSA
+583 RIICLIPSSA
-594 HGTNPASAIMAGMKV
+594 HGTNPASAVMAGMKV
-609 VIVKCDESG
+609 VIVKCDDAG
-618 NIDIDDLKAKVEKH
+618 NIDLDDLKAKVEEHSDK
-632 ADNLSAIMVTYP
+632 LSAIMVTYP
-644 STHGVFEVAIKEICE
+644 STHGVFEVEIKQVCE
-659 IIHAAGGQVYLDG
+659 IIHNAGGQVYLDG

-717 AHLAEFLPGNPLE
+717 SHLAPFLPGNPLE

-739 MYGSASILPISWSYI
+739 M
-754 KLLGKYGMQRSTEVA
+754 
-769 IVSANYIANALAQS
+769 
-783 FPILYRGDQGMVAHE
+783 
-798 CIIDIRPL
+798 
-806 KEQSGISEED
+806 
-816 IAKRLMDYGF
+816 
-826 HSPTMSFPVAGTL
+826 
-839 MIEPTESESKREID
+839 
-853 RFITAM
+853 
-859 ISIHDEIQKVI
+859 
-870 DGRWDKDNNP
+870 
-880 LKNAPH
+880 
-886 TAHEMSTE
+886 
-894 WTYPYTRQEAVYP
+894 
-907 VESLVANKYFPP
+907 
-919 VKRIDNVYG
+919 
-928 DRNLFCSCVS
+928 
-938 TKDFA
+938 

>member
-1 MNLFFNIEHPMSNE
+1 
-15 FLDRHIG
+15 
-22 PSADDI
+22 
-28 ISMLNSINCKSVDE
+28 
-42 VVAQTVPESILF
+42 
-54 GNRMN
+54 
-59 VEEGLTERDSLELA
+59 
-73 TQLAGENIL
+73 
-82 ATNFIGQGYYGTLM
+82 
-96 PSVIQRNILENP
+96 
-108 GWYTAY
+108 
-114 TPYQAEIS
+114 
-122 QGRLE
+122 GRLE
-127 MLLNFQ
+127 MLLTFQ
-133 QMIIDLTGMDISNAS
+133 QMIMDLTGMDISNAS
-148 LLDEPTACAEAMM
+148 LLDEPTAAAEAMM
-161 MAKRTNRKNKSN
+161 MAKRANKKNKSN

-179 NTNAQTITILQTR
+179 NTHPQTITILQTR
-192 AKPLGI
+192 AKPIGI
-198 ELVIEDVQNNNFSD
+198 ELVIEDIQNNDFSD
-212 CFAVLMQS
+212 CFAALIQS

-226 VRDLSSDIAKAK
+226 VRDLTTDIAKAK
-238 DNGALTIV
+238 EAGVLTIV
-246 ACDVLALA
+246 ACDILALT

-262 GADIAVGNSQ
+262 GADIAIGNSQ

-281 GPHAAY
+281 GPHAAF

-293 FKRMVPGRLIGV
+293 FKRMVPGRIIGV
-305 SQDVLGNPAM
+305 SQDVHGNPAM

-354 AAGLKKIASKVH
+354 ANGLRKIANKVH
-366 AKAAS
+366 IKASS
-371 LAASLQAAGFDLAAE
+371 LAKSLTQAGFELASK
-386 QFFDTITINTD
+386 QFFDTITLNTTD
-397 NAQALFKL
+397 AQALFSK
-405 AQQASINLRLLSDT
+405 AQAQNINLRLLGDD
-419 QLSIAVDETTTE
+419 QLTIAVDETTTTQDLS
-431 AELSNLLNVFSVS
+431 ELLAVFSVGSLTES
-444 ELTNSEGVLSQHM
+444 ESSLTSAMLRDSD
-457 MRKTAYLTH
+457 YLTH
-466 SVFSNYHSETEMMR
+466 SVFSRYHSETEMMR

-517 PGFSKLH
+517 PGFSSMH
-524 PYAPTEQTKGYQQL
+524 PYAPVDQTKGYQQL
-538 FKDLEHSLC
+538 FKDLEHALA

-555 SLQPNAGSQGEFAGL
+555 SLQPNAGSQGEFSGL
-570 LAIHA
+570 LAIHS
-575 YHDSRGDA
+575 YHESRGDFD
-583 HRNICLIPSSA
+583 RNICLIPSSA
-594 HGTNPASAIMAGMKV
+594 HGTNPASAVMAGMKV

-618 NIDIDDLKAKVEKH
+618 NIDINDLKAKAEKH
-632 ADNLSAIMVTYP
+632 ADKLSAIMVTYP
-644 STHGVFEVAIKEICE
+644 STHGVFEVEIKQVCD
-659 IIHAAGGQVYLDG
+659 IIHNHGGQVYLDG

-677 MVGVTRM
+677 MVGITRM

-717 AHLAEFLPGNPLE
+717 AHLAEFLPGDPLE

-754 KLLGKYGMQRSTEVA
+754 KLLGKYGMQRSTEIA
-769 IVSANYIANALAQS
+769 IVSANYMASELKAF
-783 FPILYRGDQGMVAHE
+783 FPILYQGDQGFVAHE

-859 ISIHDEIQKVI
+859 ASIHSEIQKVI
-870 DGRWDKDNNP
+870 EGEWDKDNNP

-886 TAHEMSTE
+886 TAIEMAGE
-894 WTYPYTRQEAVYP
+894 WNYPYSREAALYP
-907 VESLVANKYFPP
+907 VESLKQSKYFPP

-928 DRNLFCSCVS
+928 DRNLFCSCI
-938 TKDFA
+938 TTEDFA